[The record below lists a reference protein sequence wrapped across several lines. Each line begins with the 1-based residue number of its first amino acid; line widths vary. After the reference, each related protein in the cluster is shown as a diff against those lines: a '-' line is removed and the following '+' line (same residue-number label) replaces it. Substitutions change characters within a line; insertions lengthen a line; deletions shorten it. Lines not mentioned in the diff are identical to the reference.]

1 MAWHKLLDGAP
12 ERKTGRLN
20 MDFLKNLVPGGG
32 QVPNVH
38 GPLVHG
44 GAVLPREPGSRL
56 LRLRRPGLL
65 AMGQAIEED
74 PEGSDDPVNASSR
87 PLRISKT
94 RLKGNIHQF
103 RKTSFLHHARHG
115 RGHKASA
122 PVSGSVSRHRTPSSV
137 TPIAWEKHNLVAM
150 SSITIDP
157 ELKPGEFVIK
167 SLFAEFAVLA
177 EKKIEMVMAEPL
189 EKPLSRSLQRGEDAQ
204 FDQLISSMSSI
215 AEHCLPSLLRTLF
228 DWYRRQSG
236 TEDESYEY
244 RPRSSTKS
252 KGDEQHRDKDYLLER
267 RDLAIDFIFC
277 LVSVEV
283 LKQIPLHPVP
293 DALVHEV
300 LNLAFK
306 HFKHKEGYCGPNT
319 GNVHIIADLYA
330 EVIGVLTQS
339 KFQAVRK
346 KFITELKELR
356 QKEQSPYVVQSIISL
371 IMGMKFFRVKM
382 YPVEDFEASFQFMQ
396 ECAQYF
402 LEVKDKDIKHALAGL
417 FVEILIP
424 VAAAVKNE
432 VNVPCLKNFVEM
444 LYQTTFDLSSRK
456 KHSLA
461 LYPLVTCL
469 LCVSQKQFF
478 LNNWHIFLQNCL
490 SHLKMPSNN
499 SIRKQIETLQNKDP
513 KMSRVALE
521 SLYRLLWVYIIRI
534 KCESNTVTQS
544 RLLSIVS
551 ALFPKGS
558 RSVVPRD
565 TPLNIFVKIIQ
576 FIAQERLDFAMK
588 EIIYDL
594 LCVGK
599 FHKTFTI
606 NPERMNVG
614 LRAFLVIADS
624 LQQKDGEPPMP
635 TTGIIMP
642 SGNTLR
648 VKKIFL
654 NTTLTDEEA
663 KVIGMSL
670 YYPQVRKALDN
681 ILRHLDKEVG
691 RSMSMTNVQMSNKEP
706 EDMIT
711 GERKPKIDLF
721 RTCVAAIP
729 RLIPDGMSRQDLIE
743 LLAKLTIHMDEE
755 LRGLAFTTLQ
765 ALMVDFPEW
774 REDVLS
780 GFVYFIVREV
790 TDVHPTLLDN
800 SVKMLLQL
808 ISQWRQAAQS
818 SNKSHDAQT
827 SGSSHSLSVER
838 SSLGVLHVVEGLAM
852 VVLCSCRPATRR
864 LAVNVLKEVRALH
877 TALGIGKG
885 DEELAIDVMDRLSAS
900 VLESFIHLTGAD
912 QTNLLYCPSGIDLQS
927 LAEWSSSPISHQFDV
942 VSPSH
947 IWVFAHVTQ
956 GQDPWVISFSS
967 YLRQEN
973 LPRHCPTALNYAWM
987 FAYTRLQ
994 LLSPQVDINSP
1005 INAKKVNSLSS
1016 SDSYIS
1022 LWRNY
1027 LILCCSSASSSPP
1040 MCSSSSTS
1048 GSVRCSPSETLAST
1062 PDSGYSYDSKIVG
1075 TPSPSSLFKH
1085 IVPMMRSENMDITE
1099 SLVLG
1104 LGRTNPVA
1112 FRELIEELNP
1122 IIKEALERR
1131 PENMKRRRR
1140 RDILRVQLV
1149 RIFELL
1155 ADAGVVS
1162 QIASGGLDGESHSL
1176 NSTLLDYV
1184 DLTRQLLE
1192 AENDKDSDTLRDIR
1206 CHFSALVANIIQNV
1220 PVHQRRTIF
1229 PQQSLR
1235 HSLFMLFSHWAG
1247 PFSIMFTPLDRY
1259 SDRNMQINRHQYCA
1273 LKAMSAVLCCGPVAD
1288 NVGLSSDGYLYKWMD
1303 NILDSQD
1310 KKVHQLGCE
1319 AVMLLLELNPDQ
1331 SNLMF
1336 WAVDRCY
1343 TGSRRV
1349 AAGCFRAIAN
1359 VFHNRDYQFDTVVLL
1374 NLILFKAADSSRD
1387 IYEVAMQL
1395 LQILEPKLFRYAH
1408 KLEILQTDGILTPPS
1423 PLPHLYSVSYY
1434 QLSEEL
1440 ARTYPE
1446 LTLPIFSEVS
1456 QRIQTAHP
1464 GGRQVMLHYL
1474 LPWMNNVEL
1483 VDFKPAARRPEDS
1496 SCSGGEDDEDAS
1508 DRDMM
1513 MVNSR
1518 RWLHGE
1524 GWGSARA
1531 TTMVLNNL
1539 MFVTAK
1545 YGDEF
1550 AWSEIENVWTTL
1562 ADSWPKNLK
1571 IILHFLISIS
1581 GVSSEPSLLP
1591 YVKRVVVYLGRDKTM
1606 QLLEE
1611 LMSELELT
1619 DPVSSAV
1626 THMDNPPYYRISSS
1640 YKIPS
1645 VTSGTT
1651 SSSNTMVPGHD
1662 SHHESKVKDSNMED
1676 SYTHLDIYSG
1686 LNTNLNRQHHRL
1698 ESRYSSSSGGSY
1710 EEEKSDSMPL
1720 YANWRLK
1727 VMDHN
1732 RPEPLPFP
1740 PTGGCWSPLVDYLP
1754 ETNAPAV
1761 ALHRCNI
1768 AVILLTDLIVDHGV
1782 KVEWSAYLHLLLHAI
1797 FIGFDHQHPEVYE
1810 HCKRLLLHLLIVHGA
1825 NSSIQGVAKVLLRNR
1840 EFNDPRVLTVK
1851 PVAPEFHFTG
1861 VQELLPDCQ
1870 PSPVTDSG
1878 LSSSSTSSSISLG
1891 VGGSTLSHLSP
1902 SLLSEV
1908 DVTAEKDE
1916 KVKALIEFITSR
1928 KRGPLWNHEDVSP
1941 KNPNIKSAD
1950 QLSMFVRHVVTV
1962 FKHSQPGFQL
1972 ESLLSEVALQTAL
1985 SCASRHYAGRSFQ
1998 IFRALKQPLTPTT
2011 LSNILSRLVETVG
2024 DPGEEAQGFVIELL
2038 LTLESGIDTLADT
2051 VKNYDLLTA
2060 LVQTSSCDHL
2070 LGPKF
2075 AANRKSTGQLNLSSG
2090 GLFHYMHSR
2099 SHSLRASLMSERKVD
2114 RRRSNTLDVGD
2125 RLGGSHGNLARTRSL
2140 SSLGGGGVPGA
2151 DANPPVDPT
2160 NLMATVFWIAASLLE
2175 SDYEFEYLLALRL
2188 LNKLLGQLPLDHAD
2202 SREHLECIQAKL
2214 KWYSFPGL
2222 LQLFLKGFTSVS
2234 TQELTIQLLSKLISV
2249 SRHTLVDP
2257 SQLAGFPLN
2266 ILCLLPHLI
2275 QHFDSPTPF
2284 CKETADKIAKVCAQE
2299 KSATLSNLAHMM
2311 SLYSTH
2317 SYSRDCP
2324 NWINVVCRYLHD
2336 AFAEITLNL
2345 VTYLAELL
2353 EKGLPGMQQSL
2364 LQIIYSLLS
2373 HIDLSAA
2380 PVKQFNLEIMKI
2392 IGKYVQSPHWKEA
2405 QNILKLV
2412 VSRSA
2417 SLVVPDDV
2425 QRSYSTESCGSPE
2438 IAFTRIFNNSSKELP
2453 GKTLDFHFDISETP
2467 IIGHKYGD
2475 QRSAASRNGKPQV
2488 IAVTRSTSSTSSGSN
2503 SNGLVPVSWKRPQ
2516 LSQRRTRE
2524 RLMNVLSLCG
2534 PESGIPKNPSVRL
2547 LSYSKASDKVVFPS
2561 SEDLDS
2567 VDQQTSLIPTVEEVA
2582 REEEVQG
2589 EELGSEQQFG
2599 VFKDFDFLDVELE
2612 DAEGESMDNFNW
2624 GVRRRSLES
2633 MDKGDTPSLQECQY
2647 AGSTPSLNLTN
2658 HEDTDESSEEELNS
2672 DSATDDT
2679 ASNHVDSLQ
2688 QSQESSSSALTEE
2701 AVPALLPCLP
2711 SFPRPDS
2718 PMLEMALSDSTS
2730 SQLPEDAGG
2739 VAAADELSSS
2749 VSEDTGFCSAPP
2761 LPCDP
2766 PKLCELPDVQEP
2778 GDQAQDP
2785 QETPEPQD
2793 DLDPAPPPPPAIDS
2807 PPGSVCEGE
2816 EEPQMVLPLHLPVEA
2831 ENKPDLDPDLEPD
2844 PDPDPD
2850 STCGSVWEEDVTQ
2863 ALRELDERCEEEEA
2877 DYSGMSS
2884 QDEGDGDCFPEIQA
2898 SPPPSPFLSAIL
2910 AAFQPVAYDNE
2921 EDAWRCHVNQMLS
2934 DTDGSSAVY
2943 TFHVFSQLFQSIQ
2956 RKFGAITHA
2965 SVHFLGEKLQR
2976 MGNQFLS
2983 SLEVMT
2989 SHSQCPTVLLDA
3001 ETLVSC
3007 GLLETLKF
3015 SVLELQEHL
3024 DTYNGKREAAEL
3036 WLENCRKTFGDKE
3049 SCQRLNTHTQ
3059 QMESLAELELCRR
3072 LYKLHFQLLLLFQA
3086 YCKLISRVDTIK
3098 REAEVTNMS
3107 DELSALESCLKAAER
3122 GNDGQED
3129 DVCMPDTAQ
3138 TNTETAI
3145 QLLIESLRTR
3155 DFCSALM
3162 QVKVFRSLWPND
3174 IFGNEGDNAV
3184 QTLLHIYFRHQT
3196 LGQTGCLAVVGPS
3209 RDLSQAS
3216 GRLME
3221 LNLQIREALSQAQ
3234 AGQPRDTVISTGM

>member
-1 MAWHKLLDGAP
+1 
-12 ERKTGRLN
+12 
-20 MDFLKNLVPGGG
+20 
-32 QVPNVH
+32 
-38 GPLVHG
+38 
-44 GAVLPREPGSRL
+44 
-56 LRLRRPGLL
+56 
-65 AMGQAIEED
+65 
-74 PEGSDDPVNASSR
+74 
-87 PLRISKT
+87 
-94 RLKGNIHQF
+94 
-103 RKTSFLHHARHG
+103 
-115 RGHKASA
+115 
-122 PVSGSVSRHRTPSSV
+122 
-137 TPIAWEKHNLVAM
+137 M

-177 EKKIEMVMAEPL
+177 EKKIEVVMAEPL

-293 DALVHEV
+293 DALVQEV

-306 HFKHKEGYCGPNT
+306 HFKHKEGYSGPNT
-319 GNVHIIADLYA
+319 GNVHIIADLFA
-330 EVIGVLTQS
+330 EVIGVLAQS

-356 QKEQSPYVVQSIISL
+356 LKEQSPYVVQSIISL

-424 VAAAVKNE
+424 VAAA
-432 VNVPCLKNFVEM
+432 
-444 LYQTTFDLSSRK
+444 
-456 KHSLA
+456 

-490 SHLKMPSNN
+490 SHLK
-499 SIRKQIETLQNKDP
+499 NKDP

-534 KCESNTVTQS
+534 KCESNTTTQS
-544 RLLSIVS
+544 RLLSIVT

-599 FHKTFTI
+599 SHKTFTI
-606 NPERMNVG
+606 NPERMNIG

-635 TTGIIMP
+635 TTGVILP

-765 ALMVDFPEW
+765 ALMVDFPDW

-800 SVKMLLQL
+800 AVKMLLQL
-808 ISQWRQAAQS
+808 IIQWRQSVQS
-818 SNKSHDAQT
+818 SNRSHDSQVP
-827 SGSSHSLSVER
+827 SLPLER
-838 SSLGVLHVVEGLAM
+838 SPLWTVLHVVEGLAL

-864 LAVNVLKEVRALH
+864 LAVNVLKEVRSLH
-877 TALGIGKG
+877 MALGIAKG

-912 QTNLLYCPSGIDLQS
+912 QTNLLYCPSGIDLQT

-956 GQDPWVISFSS
+956 GQDPWVISLSS
-967 YLRQEN
+967 YLRQEH
-973 LPRHCPTALNYAWM
+973 LPKHCPTALSYAWV
-987 FAYTRLQ
+987 FASTRLQ

-1005 INAKKVNSLSS
+1005 INAKKVNSMSSS
-1016 SDSYIS
+1016 SDSYVG

-1027 LILCCSSASSSPP
+1027 LILCCSSATSST
-1040 MCSSSSTS
+1040 SSSSS
-1048 GSVRCSPSETLAST
+1048 SSSSSAPGSVRCSPPETLAST
-1062 PDSGYSYDSKIVG
+1062 PDSGYSYDSKIISI
-1075 TPSPSSLFKH
+1075 PSPSSLFKH
-1085 IVPMMRSENMDITE
+1085 VVPMMRSESMDITE

-1112 FRELIEELNP
+1112 FRELLEELNT

-1155 ADAGVVS
+1155 ADSGVIS
-1162 QIASGGLDGESHSL
+1162 QTASGGLDGESHSL
-1176 NSTLLDYV
+1176 NSTLLEYV

-1206 CHFSALVANIIQNV
+1206 SHFSALVANIIQNV
-1220 PVHQRRTIF
+1220 PVHQRRSIF

-1288 NVGLSSDGYLYKWMD
+1288 NVGLSSDGYLYKWLD

-1310 KKVHQLGCE
+1310 RKVNSRFR
-1319 AVMLLLELNPDQ
+1319 LLNEY
-1331 SNLMF
+1331 
-1336 WAVDRCY
+1336 C
-1343 TGSRRV
+1343 
-1349 AAGCFRAIAN
+1349 
-1359 VFHNRDYQFDTVVLL
+1359 VFVVSCRDYQFDTVVLL

-1408 KLEILQTDGILTPPS
+1408 KLEIQRTDGVLSPAS

-1474 LPWMNNVEL
+1474 LPWMNNIEL
-1483 VDFKPAARRPEDS
+1483 VDFKPSARRQEEPS
-1496 SCSGGEDDEDAS
+1496 STEEEEDAHE
-1508 DRDMM
+1508 REMM

-1518 RWLHGE
+1518 RWLRGE
-1524 GWGSARA
+1524 GWGSPHA
-1531 TTMVLNNL
+1531 TTMILNNL
-1539 MFVTAK
+1539 MFMTAK

-1571 IILHFLISIS
+1571 IILHFLISMS
-1581 GVSSEPSLLP
+1581 GVNSEPSLLP

-1611 LMSELELT
+1611 LMYELELT

-1626 THMDNPPYYRISSS
+1626 THMDNPPYYRITTS

-1651 SSSNTMVPGHD
+1651 SSSNTMVPGPD
-1662 SHHESKVKDSNMED
+1662 GHHESKIKDSNMED
-1676 SYTHLDIYSG
+1676 SIRDFYQNIKKYYRS
-1686 LNTNLNRQHHRL
+1686 QHFEWYCMNMFL
-1698 ESRYSSSSGGSY
+1698 SVG
-1710 EEEKSDSMPL
+1710 DSMPV

-1740 PTGGCWSPLVDYLP
+1740 PTGGCWSPLIDYLP
-1754 ETNAPAV
+1754 ETTTPGV
-1761 ALHRCNI
+1761 SLHRCNI

-1782 KVEWSAYLHLLLHAI
+1782 KVEWSSYLHLLLHAI

-1810 HCKRLLLHLLIVHGA
+1810 HCKRLLLHLLVVQGT
-1825 NSSIQGVAKVLLRNR
+1825 NSSVQSLASVLLRNR
-1840 EFNDPRVLTVK
+1840 ELNEPRVLTVK
-1851 PVAPEFHFTG
+1851 PTLQEFNLTG
-1861 VQELLPDCQ
+1861 VTELMPDYQ
-1870 PSPVTDSG
+1870 PSPMTDSG

-1891 VGGSTLSHLSP
+1891 SSVLPHLPPTLLN
-1902 SLLSEV
+1902 EV
-1908 DVTAEKDE
+1908 DLSAEQDK
-1916 KVKALIEFITSR
+1916 KVKNLIEFISSR

-1950 QLSMFVRHVVTV
+1950 QLSVFLRHVVNV
-1962 FKHSQPGFQL
+1962 FKQTPSGYQL
-1972 ESLLSEVALQTAL
+1972 EQELSEVALQTAL
-1985 SCASRHYAGRSFQ
+1985 SCSSRHYAGRSFQ
-1998 IFRALKQPLTPTT
+1998 IFRALKQPLTAST
-2011 LSNILSRLVETVG
+2011 LSDVLSRLVETVG

-2038 LTLESGIDTLADT
+2038 LTLEAGIDTLAET
-2051 VKNYDLLTA
+2051 MKSYDLLTA
-2060 LVQTSSCDHL
+2060 LSQASHDPLQGT
-2070 LGPKF
+2070 KF
-2075 AANRKSTGQLNLSSG
+2075 ANNRKSTGQLNLGSG
-2090 GLFHYMHSR
+2090 SFLHVHYSHAR
-2099 SHSLRASLMSERKVD
+2099 SNSLRASLMGERLGN
-2114 RRRSNTLDVGD
+2114 RHRSNTLDVAD

-2140 SSLGGGGVPGA
+2140 SSLRE
-2151 DANPPVDPT
+2151 DADPT
-2160 NLMATVFWIAASLLE
+2160 NLMATVFWIATSMLE

-2188 LNKLLGQLPLDHAD
+2188 LNRLLAQMPLEKPD
-2202 SREHLECIQAKL
+2202 SREKLERVQAKL
-2214 KWYSFPGL
+2214 KWYNFPAA
-2222 LQLFLKGFTSVS
+2222 
-2234 TQELTIQLLSKLISV
+2234 TQELTIPLLSKLITV
-2249 SRHTLVDP
+2249 SRHTLIDP

-2266 ILCLLPHLI
+2266 ILCLLPHLV
-2275 QHFDSPTPF
+2275 QHFDNPTGF
-2284 CKETADKIAKVCAQE
+2284 CKETADRIAKVCAEE
-2299 KSATLSNLAHMM
+2299 KSATLANLAHMM

-2317 SYSRDCP
+2317 SYSRDST

-2336 AFAEITLNL
+2336 SFSEITFNL

-2353 EKGLPGMQQSL
+2353 EKGLNSLQQSL

-2392 IGKYVQSPHWKEA
+2392 IGKYVQSPYWKEA

-2417 SLVVPDDV
+2417 SLVVPDEV
-2425 QRSYSTESCGSPE
+2425 QRSYSMESTGSPE

-2475 QRSAASRNGKPQV
+2475 QRSAVGRNGKPQV
-2488 IAVTRSTSSTSSGSN
+2488 IAVTRSTSSTSSSSN

-2524 RLMNVLSLCG
+2524 KLMNVLSLCG
-2534 PESGIPKNPSVRL
+2534 PESGMPKNPSV
-2547 LSYSKASDKVVFPS
+2547 VFS
-2561 SEDLDS
+2561 SNEDLDAG
-2567 VDQQTSLIPTVEEVA
+2567 DQQTSLIPTVEEVT
-2582 REEEVQG
+2582 REEEVQA
-2589 EELGSEQQFG
+2589 EDAGSEQQFG

-2612 DAEGESMDNFNW
+2612 DGEGESMDNFNW
-2624 GVRRRSLES
+2624 GVRRRSLDSIE
-2633 MDKGDTPSLQECQY
+2633 KGDTPSLQDCQY
-2647 AGSTPSLNLTN
+2647 CGSTPGLIQP
-2658 HEDTDESSEEELNS
+2658 EDTDESSEEEVLSASQILTRSNLLNS
-2672 DSATDDT
+2672 DSATDD
-2679 ASNHVDSLQ
+2679 AISNHMDSLQ
-2688 QSQESSSSALTEE
+2688 QSPESSSSVLTEE
-2701 AVPALLPCLP
+2701 ATPTPPL
-2711 SFPRPDS
+2711 PRPDS
-2718 PMLEMALSDSTS
+2718 PTPETAHSDSNS
-2730 SQLPEDAGG
+2730 SQLPEVGSIRSLNKLWSVDSLPGSLFD
-2739 VAAADELSSS
+2739 DEPVL
-2749 VSEDTGFCSAPP
+2749 
-2761 LPCDP
+2761 
-2766 PKLCELPDVQEP
+2766 
-2778 GDQAQDP
+2778 
-2785 QETPEPQD
+2785 
-2793 DLDPAPPPPPAIDS
+2793 PPPVIDS
-2807 PPGSVCEGE
+2807 TLDSMCE
-2816 EEPQMVLPLHLPVEA
+2816 EETVLPLA
-2831 ENKPDLDPDLEPD
+2831 LDSA
-2844 PDPDPD
+2844 PD
-2850 STCGSVWEEDVTQ
+2850 SVCEEDVTL
-2863 ALRELDERCEEEEA
+2863 ALKELDDRCEEEEA
-2877 DYSGMSS
+2877 DFFGMSS
-2884 QDEGDGDCFPEIQA
+2884 QDEGDADSFPELQA

-2910 AAFQPVAYDNE
+2910 AAFQPVAYDDE

-2934 DTDGSSAVY
+2934 DSDGSCAVY
-2943 TFHVFSQLFQSIQ
+2943 TFHVFSRLFQHIQ
-2956 RKFGAITHA
+2956 RKFDSITHA
-2965 SVHFLGEKLQR
+2965 SVRFLSEGLQR

-2989 SHSQCPTVLLDA
+2989 SCSQCPTVLLDA

-3024 DTYNGKREAAEL
+3024 DTYNSKREAAEQ
-3036 WLENCRKTFGDKE
+3036 WLDNCRKTFGDKD
-3049 SCQRLNTHTQ
+3049 SNQRPNTQ
-3059 QMESLAELELCRR
+3059 AQELELCRR

-3107 DELSALESCLKAAER
+3107 EELAILESCLKEAESV
-3122 GNDGQED
+3122 GDGQEGVGEFEVD
-3129 DVCMPDTAQ
+3129 Q
-3138 TNTETAI
+3138 SSTETAI
-3145 QLLIESLRTR
+3145 HSLIESLRAR
-3155 DFCSALM
+3155 DFSTAIA
-3162 QVKVFRSLWPND
+3162 QVKAFRCLWPND
-3174 IFGNEGDNAV
+3174 IFGSERDDAV

-3216 GRLME
+3216 ARLME
-3221 LNLQIREALSQAQ
+3221 LNLQIREALLTDGSPPQSLSSEGTETEVDNP
-3234 AGQPRDTVISTGM
+3234 AGQPPSLTATDRGAR

>member
-1 MAWHKLLDGAP
+1 
-12 ERKTGRLN
+12 
-20 MDFLKNLVPGGG
+20 
-32 QVPNVH
+32 
-38 GPLVHG
+38 
-44 GAVLPREPGSRL
+44 
-56 LRLRRPGLL
+56 
-65 AMGQAIEED
+65 
-74 PEGSDDPVNASSR
+74 
-87 PLRISKT
+87 
-94 RLKGNIHQF
+94 
-103 RKTSFLHHARHG
+103 
-115 RGHKASA
+115 
-122 PVSGSVSRHRTPSSV
+122 
-137 TPIAWEKHNLVAM
+137 M
-150 SSITIDP
+150 SSIIIDP

-177 EKKIEMVMAEPL
+177 EKKIEVVMAEPL
-189 EKPLSRSLQRGEDAQ
+189 EKLLSRSLQRGEDAQ
-204 FDQLISSMSSI
+204 FDQLISSMSSV

-293 DALVHEV
+293 DTLVHEV

-306 HFKHKEGYCGPNT
+306 HFKHKEGCSGPNT
-319 GNVHIIADLYA
+319 VNVHIIADLYA

-469 LCVSQKQFF
+469 LCVSQKLFF
-478 LNNWHIFLQNCL
+478 LNNWHIFLTNCL
-490 SHLKMPSNN
+490 SHLK
-499 SIRKQIETLQNKDP
+499 NKDP

-599 FHKTFTI
+599 SHKTFTI
-606 NPERMNVG
+606 NPERMNIG

-635 TTGIIMP
+635 TTGAIMP

-648 VKKIFL
+648 IKKIFL
-654 NTTLTDEEA
+654 ATTLTDEEA

-670 YYPQVRKALDN
+670 YYPAVRKALDN
-681 ILRHLDKEVG
+681 MLRHLDKEVG

-765 ALMVDFPEW
+765 ALMLDFPEW

-790 TDVHPTLLDN
+790 TDIHPTLLDN
-800 SVKMLLQL
+800 AIKMLLQL
-808 ISQWRQAAQS
+808 ISQWRQAVQT
-818 SNKSHDAQT
+818 SNKQGPG
-827 SGSSHSLSVER
+827 SGPSLPLER
-838 SSLGVLHVVEGLAM
+838 SPLWGVLHVVEGLAL

-877 TALGIGKG
+877 TALGIAKG
-885 DEELAIDVMDRLSAS
+885 DEELAIDVMDRQSAS

-912 QTNLLYCPSGIDLQS
+912 QTNLLYCPSGIDLQT

-956 GQDPWVISFSS
+956 GQDPWVISLSS
-967 YLRQEN
+967 YLRQEH
-973 LPRHCPTALNYAWM
+973 LPKHCPTALNYAWM

-1005 INAKKVNSLSS
+1005 INAKKLNSLSS
-1016 SDSYIS
+1016 SGDSYVG

-1027 LILCCSSASSSPP
+1027 LILCCSSATSSPNS
-1040 MCSSSSTS
+1040 SSSSTS
-1048 GSVRCSPSETLAST
+1048 GSIRCSPPETLAST
-1062 PDSGYSYDSKIVG
+1062 PDSGYSYDSKIIG

-1085 IVPMMRSENMDITE
+1085 VVPMMRSESMDITE

-1104 LGRTNPVA
+1104 LGRTNPLA

-1155 ADAGVVS
+1155 ADAGVIS
-1162 QIASGGLDGESHSL
+1162 QTASGGLDGESHSL
-1176 NSTLLDYV
+1176 NSVLLEYV

-1192 AENDKDSDTLRDIR
+1192 AENDKDSDTLKDIR

-1288 NVGLSSDGYLYKWMD
+1288 NVGLSSDGYLYKWLD

-1310 KKVHQLGCE
+1310 RKVHQLGCE

-1408 KLEILQTDGILTPPS
+1408 KLEIQRTDGILSPPS

-1483 VDFKPAARRPEDS
+1483 VDFKLSPRRHEETPICED
-1496 SCSGGEDDEDAS
+1496 EEDAHE
-1508 DRDMM
+1508 RDM

-1518 RWLHGE
+1518 RWLRGE
-1524 GWGSARA
+1524 GWGSPHA

-1539 MFVTAK
+1539 MFMTAK

-1571 IILHFLISIS
+1571 IILHFLISMS
-1581 GVSSEPSLLP
+1581 GVNSEPSFLP

-1611 LMSELELT
+1611 LMCELDLT

-1626 THMDNPPYYRISSS
+1626 THMDNPPYYRITSS

-1645 VTSGTT
+1645 VTSAGTT
-1651 SSSNTMVPGHD
+1651 SSSNTMVPGPDAHHD
-1662 SHHESKVKDSNMED
+1662 SSKNKDPNMDD
-1676 SYTHLDIYSG
+1676 SSTHLDIYSG
-1686 LNTNLNRQHHRL
+1686 LNSNLNRQHHRL

-1710 EEEKSDSMPL
+1710 EEEKGDSMPL

-1754 ETNAPAV
+1754 ETNTPGV
-1761 ALHRCNI
+1761 PIHRCNI

-1782 KVEWSAYLHLLLHAI
+1782 KVEWSAYLHLLLHSI

-1810 HCKRLLLHLLIVHGA
+1810 HCKRLLLHLLVV
-1825 NSSIQGVAKVLLRNR
+1825 QGTNGSVQSLASVLLRNR
-1840 EFNDPRVLTVK
+1840 EFNDPKVLTVK
-1851 PVAPEFHFTG
+1851 PPPHDFNLTG
-1861 VQELLPDCQ
+1861 MCDVVPDYQ
-1870 PSPVTDSG
+1870 PSPMTDSG

-1891 VGGSTLSHLSP
+1891 TGGTPLPHLTPTLIN
-1902 SLLSEV
+1902 EV
-1908 DVTAEKDE
+1908 DVIAEQDE
-1916 KVKALIEFITSR
+1916 KVKALIEFVTSR

-1950 QLSMFVRHVVTV
+1950 QLCVFLRHVVTV
-1962 FKHSQPGFQL
+1962 FKQSQSGFQL
-1972 ESLLSEVALQTAL
+1972 EQLLSEVALQTAL
-1985 SCASRHYAGRSFQ
+1985 SCSSRHYAGRSFQ
-1998 IFRALKQPLTPTT
+1998 IFRALKQPLTAAT
-2011 LSNILSRLVETVG
+2011 LSDVLSRLVETVG

-2060 LVQTSSCDHL
+2060 LAKASAHEHL
-2070 LGPKF
+2070 GAKF

-2090 GLFHYMHSR
+2090 GLFHHSHYPHGHAR
-2099 SHSLRASLMSERKVD
+2099 SNSLRASLMGERKGD
-2114 RRRSNTLDVGD
+2114 RRRSNTLDIAD
-2125 RLGGSHGNLARTRSL
+2125 RLGGSHGNLARTQSL
-2140 SSLGGGGVPGA
+2140 SSLREGGGGGPGGEA
-2151 DANPPVDPT
+2151 IPPVDPT

-2188 LNKLLGQLPLDHAD
+2188 LNKLLGQLPLENAD
-2202 SREHLECIQAKL
+2202 SRERLETVQAKL

-2222 LQLFLKGFTSVS
+2222 LQLFLKGFTSAS
-2234 TQELTIQLLSKLISV
+2234 TQELTIHLLNKLISV

-2257 SQLAGFPLN
+2257 SQVAGKRAGFPLN

-2284 CKETADKIAKVCAQE
+2284 CKETADKIAKVCAEE

-2317 SYSRDCP
+2317 SYSRDCT

-2336 AFAEITLNL
+2336 AFAEITFNL

-2353 EKGLPGMQQSL
+2353 EKGLPSMQQSL

-2392 IGKYVQSPHWKEA
+2392 ISKYVQSPYWKEA

-2417 SLVVPDDV
+2417 SLVVPDEV
-2425 QRSYSTESCGSPE
+2425 QRSYSTESSGSPE

-2475 QRSAASRNGKPQV
+2475 QRTAAGRNGKPQV

-2524 RLMNVLSLCG
+2524 KLMNVLSLCG
-2534 PESGIPKNPSVRL
+2534 PESGIPKNPSVRHL
-2547 LSYSKASDKVVFPS
+2547 ACQTVVFS
-2561 SEDLDS
+2561 SNEDLDS
-2567 VDQQTSLIPTVEEVA
+2567 GDQQTSLIPTVEEVV
-2582 REEEVQG
+2582 REEDLQG
-2589 EELGSEQQFG
+2589 EDAGSEQQFG

-2612 DAEGESMDNFNW
+2612 DAEEFQGESMDNFNW
-2624 GVRRRSLES
+2624 GVRRRSLDS
-2633 MDKGDTPSLQECQY
+2633 MDKGEGDGDTPSLQECQY
-2647 AGSTPSLNLTN
+2647 TGSTPSLNLTN
-2658 HEDTDESSEEELNS
+2658 QEDTDESSEEEVLSASQILTRSGLINC
-2672 DSATDDT
+2672 DSAMDDAT
-2679 ASNHVDSLQ
+2679 SNHVDSLQ
-2688 QSQESSSSALTEE
+2688 QSQESSSSALSEE
-2701 AVPALLPCLP
+2701 TTALLPHLN
-2711 SFPRPDS
+2711 S
-2718 PMLEMALSDSTS
+2718 PALEMACSDSI
-2730 SQLPEDAGG
+2730 QLPED
-2739 VAAADELSSS
+2739 VVSMTAADELSSS
-2749 VSEDTGFCSAPP
+2749 VSTDTGFGSSAPA
-2761 LPCDP
+2761 LPPDP
-2766 PKLCELPDVQEP
+2766 PERFDLTDS
-2778 GDQAQDP
+2778 QDP
-2785 QETPEPQD
+2785 HD
-2793 DLDPAPPPPPAIDS
+2793 NLDPAPPRLPAIDTPPGSLCEDGDS
-2807 PPGSVCEGE
+2807 PTTLPLLPPIPDSPCGSVCE
-2816 EEPQMVLPLHLPVEA
+2816 
-2831 ENKPDLDPDLEPD
+2831 
-2844 PDPDPD
+2844 
-2850 STCGSVWEEDVTQ
+2850 EDVTL
-2863 ALRELDERCEEEEA
+2863 ALKELDERCEEEEA
-2877 DYSGMSS
+2877 DFSDMSS
-2884 QDEGDGDCFPEIQA
+2884 QDEGDQDGFPEVQA

-2910 AAFQPVAYDNE
+2910 AAFQPVAYDDE
-2921 EDAWRCHVNQMLS
+2921 EDAWRVHVNQMLS

-2943 TFHVFSQLFQSIQ
+2943 TFHVFSRLFKSMQ
-2956 RKFGAITHA
+2956 RKFGAITHS
-2965 SVHFLGEKLQR
+2965 SVRFLGERLQR

-2989 SHSQCPTVLLDA
+2989 SRSQCPTVLLDA

-3024 DTYNGKREAAEL
+3024 DTYNGKREAAEE
-3036 WLENCRKTFGDKE
+3036 WLENCRKTFGDKDGN
-3049 SCQRLNTHTQ
+3049 QRPNTQAQ
-3059 QMESLAELELCRR
+3059 QMEKLAELELCRR

-3107 DELSALESCLKAAER
+3107 EELAVLESCLKQAESR
-3122 GNDGQED
+3122 VDGQED
-3129 DVCMPDTAQ
+3129 VGVSDASQ
-3138 TNTETAI
+3138 TSTETAI
-3145 QLLIESLRTR
+3145 QSLIETLRAR
-3155 DFCSALM
+3155 DFGSALT
-3162 QVKVFRSLWPND
+3162 QVKTFRSLWPND
-3174 IFGNEGDNAV
+3174 IFGNESDDAV
-3184 QTLLHIYFRHQT
+3184 QTLLHIYFRQQT

-3209 RDLSQAS
+3209 RDLSQAN

-3234 AGQPRDTVISTGM
+3234 ASQTTVVSTGL

>member
-1 MAWHKLLDGAP
+1 MHQSKRP
-12 ERKTGRLN
+12 KVSST
-20 MDFLKNLVPGGG
+20 MDFLKSLVPAVISGEGSAE
-32 QVPNVH
+32 
-38 GPLVHG
+38 HG
-44 GAVLPREPGSRL
+44 GTEPREPGPRL
-56 LRLRRPGLL
+56 LRVKRLGLL
-65 AMGQAIEED
+65 TMGQTIEED
-74 PEGSDDPVNASSR
+74 LVDPVTKQDAGISSSR
-87 PLRISKT
+87 HARSNHT
-94 RLKGNIHQF
+94 RLKGKIHHI
-103 RKTSFLHHARHG
+103 KKVSFLNHAGDG
-115 RGHKASA
+115 RGHNASA
-122 PVSGSVSRHRTPSSV
+122 PVSSSVSRRRAPSSV
-137 TPIAWEKHNLVAM
+137 TPLSWEKHNIAAM

-189 EKPLSRSLQRGEDAQ
+189 EKPLSRSLQRGEDSQ

-293 DALVHEV
+293 DVLVHEV

-356 QKEQSPYVVQSIISL
+356 QKEQSPHVVQSIISL

-424 VAAAVKNE
+424 VAAVKNE
-432 VNVPCLKNFVEM
+432 VNVPCLKTFVEM

-490 SHLKMPSNN
+490 SHLK
-499 SIRKQIETLQNKDP
+499 NKDP

-599 FHKTFTI
+599 SHKTFTI
-606 NPERMNVG
+606 NPERMNIG

-800 SVKMLLQL
+800 AVKMLLQL
-808 ISQWRQAAQS
+808 IIQWKQAVQS
-818 SNKSHDAQT
+818 SNKSHDSQSSS
-827 SGSSHSLSVER
+827 SGRSLSLEHNLP
-838 SSLGVLHVVEGLAM
+838 LGVVHVVEGLAL

-877 TALGIGKG
+877 TALSISKG

-912 QTNLLYCPSGIDLQS
+912 QTNLLYCPSGIDLQT

-956 GQDPWVISFSS
+956 GQDPWVISLSS

-973 LPRHCPTALNYAWM
+973 LPKHCPTTINYAWM

-1005 INAKKVNSLSS
+1005 INAKKVNSLNS
-1016 SDSYIS
+1016 SDSYIG

-1027 LILCCSSASSSPP
+1027 LILCCSSASPSPS
-1040 MCSSSSTS
+1040 MSSSSSTS
-1048 GSVRCSPSETLAST
+1048 GSVRCSPPETLAST

-1085 IVPMMRSENMDITE
+1085 IVPMMRSESMDITE

-1104 LGRTNPVA
+1104 LGRTNPMV
-1112 FRELIEELNP
+1112 FRELMEELNS

-1155 ADAGVVS
+1155 ADAGVIS
-1162 QIASGGLDGESHSL
+1162 QVASGGLDSESHSL
-1176 NSTLLDYV
+1176 NSTLLEYV

-1192 AENDKDSDTLRDIR
+1192 AENDKDSDTLKDIR

-1220 PVHQRRTIF
+1220 PVNQRRTIF

-1259 SDRNMQINRHQYCA
+1259 SDRNIQINRHQYCA

-1288 NVGLSSDGYLYKWMD
+1288 NVGLSSDGYLYKWLD

-1374 NLILFKAADSSRD
+1374 NLILFKAADSSRE
-1387 IYEVAMQL
+1387 IYELSMQL

-1408 KLEILQTDGILTPPS
+1408 KLEIQRTDGILTPPS

-1483 VDFKPAARRPEDS
+1483 VDFKPTPRRPEDC
-1496 SCSGGEDDEDAS
+1496 CSGEDDEDVK
-1508 DRDMM
+1508 DREIM

-1518 RWLHGE
+1518 RWLRGE
-1524 GWGSARA
+1524 GWGSPRA

-1539 MFVTAK
+1539 MFMTAK

-1550 AWSEIENVWTTL
+1550 ALSEIENVWTTL

-1571 IILHFLISIS
+1571 IILHFLISMS
-1581 GVSSEPSLLP
+1581 GVSSDPSLLP
-1591 YVKRVVVYLGRDKTM
+1591 YVKRVVVFLGRDKTM

-1611 LMSELELT
+1611 LMCELELT

-1651 SSSNTMVPGHD
+1651 SSSNTMVPGNDAHHD
-1662 SHHESKVKDSNMED
+1662 SKMKDSNMDD
-1676 SYTHLDIYSG
+1676 SCTHLDIYSG
-1686 LNTNLNRQHHRL
+1686 LNSNLNRHHHRL

-1710 EEEKSDSMPL
+1710 EDEKSDSMPL

-1732 RPEPLPFP
+1732 QPEPLPFP

-1754 ETNAPAV
+1754 ETNTPAV
-1761 ALHRCNI
+1761 PLHRCNI

-1782 KVEWSAYLHLLLHAI
+1782 KVEWSAYLQLLLHAV
-1797 FIGFDHQHPEVYE
+1797 FLGLDHQHPEVYE
-1810 HCKRLLLHLLIVHGA
+1810 HCKRLLLHLLIVQGA
-1825 NSSIQGVAKVLLRNR
+1825 NSSVQSVAMVLLRNR
-1840 EFNDPRVLTVK
+1840 DYNDPRVLTVK
-1851 PVAPEFHFTG
+1851 PVAQEFNLTG
-1861 VQELLPDCQ
+1861 IQELLPDCQ
-1870 PSPVTDSG
+1870 PSPMTDSG

-1891 VGGSTLSHLSP
+1891 AGASAVSHLSP
-1902 SLLSEV
+1902 TLLSEV
-1908 DVTAEKDE
+1908 DVTVEHDE
-1916 KVKALIEFITSR
+1916 KAKALIEFITSR

-1941 KNPNIKSAD
+1941 KNSNIKSAE
-1950 QLSMFVRHVVTV
+1950 QLSAFVRHVVTV
-1962 FKHSQPGFQL
+1962 FKHSQTGFQL
-1972 ESLLSEVALQTAL
+1972 DSLLSEVALRSAL
-1985 SCASRHYAGRSFQ
+1985 SCSSRHYAGRSFQ
-1998 IFRALKQPLTPTT
+1998 IFRALKQPLTPAT
-2011 LSNILSRLVETVG
+2011 LSDILSRLVETVG

-2060 LVQTSSCDHL
+2060 LAQTSTHDHL
-2070 LGPKF
+2070 LGAKF
-2075 AANRKSTGQLNLSSG
+2075 AANRKSTGQLNMNSSG
-2090 GLFHYMHSR
+2090 LLHYVHTR
-2099 SHSLRASLMSERKVD
+2099 SNSLRASLMMGERKAD
-2114 RRRSNTLDVGD
+2114 RRRSNTLDIAD
-2125 RLGGSHGNLARTRSL
+2125 RLGGSYANLARTRSL
-2140 SSLGGGGVPGA
+2140 SSLSRGGPGSPGG
-2151 DANPPVDPT
+2151 DSMPPVDPS
-2160 NLMATVFWIAASLLE
+2160 NLMATVFWIAVSLLE

-2188 LNKLLGQLPLDHAD
+2188 LNKLLSQLPLDRAD
-2202 SREHLECIQAKL
+2202 SRERLETVQNKL
-2214 KWYSFPGL
+2214 KWYNFPGL
-2222 LQLFLKGFTSVS
+2222 LQLFLKGFTSAA
-2234 TQELTIQLLSKLISV
+2234 TQELTIHLLSKLISV
-2249 SRHTLVDP
+2249 SRQTLVDP
-2257 SQLAGFPLN
+2257 SQVAGFPLN

-2275 QHFDSPTPF
+2275 QHFDNPTPF
-2284 CKETADKIAKVCAQE
+2284 CKETADKIAKVCADE

-2317 SYSRDCP
+2317 SYSRDYT

-2336 AFAEITLNL
+2336 AFAEKTLNL

-2353 EKGLPGMQQSL
+2353 EKGLPSMQQSL

-2417 SLVVPDDV
+2417 SLVVPEDV
-2425 QRSYSTESCGSPE
+2425 QRSYSSESCSSPE

-2475 QRSAASRNGKPQV
+2475 QRTAAGRNGKPQV

-2503 SNGLVPVSWKRPQ
+2503 SNGLVQVSWKRPQ

-2534 PESGIPKNPSVRL
+2534 PESGIPKNPSV
-2547 LSYSKASDKVVFPS
+2547 VFS
-2561 SEDLDS
+2561 SNEDLDS
-2567 VDQQTSLIPTVEEVA
+2567 EEL
-2582 REEEVQG
+2582 QG
-2589 EELGSEQQFG
+2589 EDTGSEQQFG

-2647 AGSTPSLNLTN
+2647 TGSTPSLNLTN
-2658 HEDTDESSEEELNS
+2658 HEDTDESSEEEVL
-2672 DSATDDT
+2672 SASQILTR
-2679 ASNHVDSLQ
+2679 SGLVSLT
-2688 QSQESSSSALTEE
+2688 LIR
-2701 AVPALLPCLP
+2701 VPHPTQPPC
-2711 SFPRPDS
+2711 S
-2718 PMLEMALSDSTS
+2718 PHN
-2730 SQLPEDAGG
+2730 
-2739 VAAADELSSS
+2739 
-2749 VSEDTGFCSAPP
+2749 
-2761 LPCDP
+2761 
-2766 PKLCELPDVQEP
+2766 
-2778 GDQAQDP
+2778 P
-2785 QETPEPQD
+2785 QE
-2793 DLDPAPPPPPAIDS
+2793 DLDPAPPPPPAIDT
-2807 PPGSVCEGE
+2807 PPGLLCEDE
-2816 EEPQMVLPLHLPVEA
+2816 SQTVLPLCLASETKQDA
-2831 ENKPDLDPDLEPD
+2831 
-2844 PDPDPD
+2844 DPDPD

-2863 ALRELDERCEEEEA
+2863 ALKELDERCEEEEA
-2877 DYSGMSS
+2877 DFSGMSS
-2884 QDEGDGDCFPEIQA
+2884 QDEGDADGFPEIQA

-2910 AAFQPVAYDNE
+2910 AAFQPVAYDND

-2943 TFHVFSQLFQSIQ
+2943 TFHVFSRLFQSIQ
-2956 RKFGAITHA
+2956 RKFGSITHA
-2965 SVHFLGEKLQR
+2965 SVRFLGERLQR

-2989 SHSQCPTVLLDA
+2989 SRSQCPTVLLDA

-3024 DTYNGKREAAEL
+3024 DTYNAKREAAE
-3036 WLENCRKTFGDKE
+3036 R
-3049 SCQRLNTHTQ
+3049 
-3059 QMESLAELELCRR
+3059 ELELCRR

-3107 DELSALESCLKAAER
+3107 DELTILESCLKEAET

-3129 DVCMPDTAQ
+3129 VCMSDNAQ

-3145 QLLIESLRTR
+3145 QSLIETLRAR
-3155 DFCSALM
+3155 DFSSALT
-3162 QVKVFRSLWPND
+3162 QVKIFRSLWPND
-3174 IFGNEGDNAV
+3174 IFGNETDDAV

-3216 GRLME
+3216 SRLME

-3234 AGQPRDTVISTGM
+3234 TCQTHTDIVSTGL

>member
-1 MAWHKLLDGAP
+1 M
-12 ERKTGRLN
+12 
-20 MDFLKNLVPGGG
+20 
-32 QVPNVH
+32 
-38 GPLVHG
+38 
-44 GAVLPREPGSRL
+44 
-56 LRLRRPGLL
+56 
-65 AMGQAIEED
+65 
-74 PEGSDDPVNASSR
+74 
-87 PLRISKT
+87 
-94 RLKGNIHQF
+94 
-103 RKTSFLHHARHG
+103 
-115 RGHKASA
+115 
-122 PVSGSVSRHRTPSSV
+122 
-137 TPIAWEKHNLVAM
+137 
-150 SSITIDP
+150 
-157 ELKPGEFVIK
+157 
-167 SLFAEFAVLA
+167 
-177 EKKIEMVMAEPL
+177 
-189 EKPLSRSLQRGEDAQ
+189 
-204 FDQLISSMSSI
+204 
-215 AEHCLPSLLRTLF
+215 
-228 DWYRRQSG
+228 
-236 TEDESYEY
+236 
-244 RPRSSTKS
+244 
-252 KGDEQHRDKDYLLER
+252 
-267 RDLAIDFIFC
+267 FC
-277 LVSVEV
+277 LVLVEV

-293 DALVHEV
+293 DALLHEV

-306 HFKHKEGYCGPNT
+306 HFKHKEGYSGPNT

-346 KFITELKELR
+346 KFMTELKELR
-356 QKEQSPYVVQSIISL
+356 QKEQSPHVVQSIISL

-424 VAAAVKNE
+424 VAALTATTPALTREGEDEHTLSSEACAVSRPMFFTLQTHHAATQELQRRKTTQLSSSLQAS
-432 VNVPCLKNFVEM
+432 PQAPG
-444 LYQTTFDLSSRK
+444 QTTG
-456 KHSLA
+456 
-461 LYPLVTCL
+461 
-469 LCVSQKQFF
+469 
-478 LNNWHIFLQNCL
+478 
-490 SHLKMPSNN
+490 
-499 SIRKQIETLQNKDP
+499 
-513 KMSRVALE
+513 VAGAR
-521 SLYRLLWVYIIRI
+521 RLL
-534 KCESNTVTQS
+534 N
-544 RLLSIVS
+544 IVS

-599 FHKTFTI
+599 SHKTFTI
-606 NPERMNVG
+606 NPERMNIG
-614 LRAFLVIADS
+614 LRAFLVVADS

-635 TTGIIMP
+635 TTGVVMP

-654 NTTLTDEEA
+654 ATTLTDEEA

-670 YYPQVRKALDN
+670 YYPLVRKALDN

-729 RLIPDGMSRQDLIE
+729 RLIPDGMSRADLIE
-743 LLAKLTIHMDEE
+743 LLTKLTIHMDEE

-800 SVKMLLQL
+800 AVKMLVQL
-808 ISQWRQAAQS
+808 ISQWKQAVQS
-818 SNKSHDAQT
+818 NNKGQDSQRGVPN
-827 SGSSHSLSVER
+827 GSSHSLPLER
-838 SSLGVLHVVEGLAM
+838 SPYSSVFHVVEGFAL

-864 LAVNVLKEVRALH
+864 LAVNVLREVRALY
-877 TALGIGKG
+877 TALSISKG
-885 DEELAIDVMDRLSAS
+885 DEELAIDVMDRLSSS

-912 QTNLLYCPSGIDLQS
+912 QTNLLYCPSGIDLQT

-947 IWVFAHVTQ
+947 IWIFAHVTQ
-956 GQDPWVISFSS
+956 GQDPWVITLSSF
-967 YLRQEN
+967 LKQEN
-973 LPRHCPTALNYAWM
+973 LPKHCPTALNYAWM

-1005 INAKKVNSLSS
+1005 INAKKVNTTTS
-1016 SDSYIS
+1016 SDSYIG

-1027 LILCCSSASSSPP
+1027 LILCCSAAPSPPSSP
-1040 MCSSSSTS
+1040 SS
-1048 GSVRCSPSETLAST
+1048 GSVRCSPPETLAST
-1062 PDSGYSYDSKIVG
+1062 PDSGYCIDSKMIIG
-1075 TPSPSSLFKH
+1075 IPSPSSLFKH
-1085 IVPMMRSENMDITE
+1085 IVPMMRSESMDITE

-1155 ADAGVVS
+1155 ADAGVIS
-1162 QIASGGLDGESHSL
+1162 QTASGGLDSETHCL
-1176 NSTLLDYV
+1176 NNTLLEYV

-1192 AENDKDSDTLRDIR
+1192 AENDKDSDTLKDIR

-1288 NVGLSSDGYLYKWMD
+1288 NVGLSSDGYLYKWLD

-1310 KKVHQLGCE
+1310 RKVHQLGCE

-1331 SNLMF
+1331 SNLMY

-1349 AAGCFRAIAN
+1349 AAGCFKAIAN
-1359 VFHNRDYQFDTVVLL
+1359 VFHNRDYQFDTVILL

-1387 IYEVAMQL
+1387 IYEIAMQL

-1408 KLEILQTDGILTPPS
+1408 KLEIHRTDGILSHPS

-1464 GGRQVMLHYL
+1464 AGRQVMLHYL
-1474 LPWMNNVEL
+1474 LPWMNNIEL
-1483 VDFKPAARRPEDS
+1483 VDFKPSARRQEEEEEEEEDR
-1496 SCSGGEDDEDAS
+1496 E
-1508 DRDMM
+1508 M

-1518 RWLHGE
+1518 RWLRGE
-1524 GWGSARA
+1524 GWGSPHA

-1539 MFVTAK
+1539 MFMTAK

-1571 IILHFLISIS
+1571 IILHFLISMS
-1581 GVSSEPSLLP
+1581 GVNSEPSLLP
-1591 YVKRVVVYLGRDKTM
+1591 YVKKVVVYLGRDKTM

-1611 LMSELELT
+1611 LVSELELT

-1626 THMDNPPYYRISSS
+1626 THMDNPPYYRITSS

-1651 SSSNTMVPGHD
+1651 SSSNTMVAGNDGHHD
-1662 SHHESKVKDSNMED
+1662 TKLTKDNNLEEN
-1676 SYTHLDIYSG
+1676 YIHLDIYSG
-1686 LNTNLNRQHHRL
+1686 LNSNLNKQHHRL

-1727 VMDHN
+1727 VMERNH
-1732 RPEPLPFP
+1732 PEPLPFP

-1754 ETNAPAV
+1754 ETTTPGV
-1761 ALHRCNI
+1761 PLHRCNI
-1768 AVILLTDLIVDHGV
+1768 AVILLTDLIVDHSV
-1782 KVEWSAYLHLLLHAI
+1782 KVEWGGYLHLLLHAI

-1810 HCKRLLLHLLIVHGA
+1810 HCKRLLMHLLIVQGG
-1825 NSSIQGVAKVLLRNR
+1825 NSNVQSLASVLLRNR
-1840 EFNDPRVLTVK
+1840 EFSEPRVLTVK
-1851 PVAPEFHFTG
+1851 QTPHVEYNFTG
-1861 VQELLPDCQ
+1861 VNDFVPDYQ
-1870 PSPVTDSG
+1870 PSPMTDSG

-1891 VGGSTLSHLSP
+1891 TTSTAIPHLTATI
-1902 SLLSEV
+1902 LNEV
-1908 DVTAEKDE
+1908 DISADQDE

-1941 KNPNIKSAD
+1941 KNPSIKSAE
-1950 QLSMFVRHVVTV
+1950 QLTVFLKHVVAV
-1962 FKHSQPGFQL
+1962 FKQAQSGFQL
-1972 ESLLSEVALQTAL
+1972 EQLLSEVSLQTAL
-1985 SCASRHYAGRSFQ
+1985 SCSSRHYAGRSFQ
-1998 IFRALKQPLTPTT
+1998 IFRALKQPLTAST
-2011 LSNILSRLVETVG
+2011 LSDILSRLVETVG
-2024 DPGEEAQGFVIELL
+2024 DAGEEAQGFVIELL
-2038 LTLESGIDTLADT
+2038 LTLESGIDTLAET
-2051 VKNYDLLTA
+2051 MKNYDLLSA
-2060 LVQTSSCDHL
+2060 LSQASYHDPL
-2070 LGPKF
+2070 LGTKF
-2075 AANRKSTGQLNLSSG
+2075 APNRKSTGQLNLSTSPMSSSN
-2090 GLFHYMHSR
+2090 FHTHYNHTR
-2099 SHSLRASLMSERKVD
+2099 SNSLRASLIRDRKSD
-2114 RRRSNTLDVGD
+2114 RRRSNTLDLIDG
-2125 RLGGSHGNLARTRSL
+2125 RMNHGSLARTRSL
-2140 SSLGGGGVPGA
+2140 SSLREGGVSDVQPTI
-2151 DANPPVDPT
+2151 DPS
-2160 NLMATVFWIAASLLE
+2160 NLMATIFWIAASLLE

-2188 LNKLLGQLPLDHAD
+2188 LNKLLSQLPLDRSE
-2202 SREHLECIQAKL
+2202 SREKIEKVQSKL
-2214 KWYSFPGL
+2214 KWYNFPGL
-2222 LQLFLKGFTSVS
+2222 QQLFLKGFTSAS
-2234 TQELTIQLLSKLISV
+2234 TQELTIHLLSKLITL

-2257 SQLAGFPLN
+2257 SQVAGFPLN

-2275 QHFDSPTPF
+2275 QHFDNPTQF
-2284 CKETADKIAKVCAQE
+2284 CKETADKIAKVCAEE

-2317 SYSRDCP
+2317 SYSRDCS

-2336 AFAEITLNL
+2336 SFSEITFSL

-2353 EKGLPGMQQSL
+2353 EKGLSSMQQSL
-2364 LQIIYSLLS
+2364 LQIIHSLLS

-2380 PVKQFNLEIMKI
+2380 PVKPFNLEIMKI
-2392 IGKYVQSPHWKEA
+2392 IGKYLQ
-2405 QNILKLV
+2405 
-2412 VSRSA
+2412 
-2417 SLVVPDDV
+2417 
-2425 QRSYSTESCGSPE
+2425 
-2438 IAFTRIFNNSSKELP
+2438 
-2453 GKTLDFHFDISETP
+2453 TP

-2475 QRSAASRNGKPQV
+2475 QHTAAGRNGKPKV

-2524 RLMNVLSLCG
+2524 KLMNVLSLCG
-2534 PESGIPKNPSVRL
+2534 PESGLPKNPSV
-2547 LSYSKASDKVVFPS
+2547 VFS
-2561 SEDLDS
+2561 SNEDLDAG
-2567 VDQQTSLIPTVEEVA
+2567 DQQTTSLISTTEEAIQEEGTGVEDTS
-2582 REEEVQG
+2582 
-2589 EELGSEQQFG
+2589 SEQQFG

-2624 GVRRRSLES
+2624 GVRRRSLDS
-2633 MDKGDTPSLQECQY
+2633 IDKGDTPSLQECQY
-2647 AGSTPSLNLTN
+2647 SGSTPSLNLTN
-2658 HEDTDESSEEELNS
+2658 QEDTDESSEEEVLTASQILSRSQILNS
-2672 DSATDDT
+2672 DSATDDA
-2679 ASNHVDSLQ
+2679 ASNHVDSLL
-2688 QSQESSSSALTEE
+2688 QSQESSSSAVTEE
-2701 AVPALLPCLP
+2701 AAE
-2711 SFPRPDS
+2711 PRAESPNLELAVPDS
-2718 PMLEMALSDSTS
+2718 TNG
-2730 SQLPEDAGG
+2730 QLPEDAS
-2739 VAAADELSSS
+2739 AASVEEQAST
-2749 VSEDTGFCSAPP
+2749 VSEDTESYSVPP
-2761 LPCDP
+2761 MPQESQDP
-2766 PKLCELPDVQEP
+2766 PDTQES
-2778 GDQAQDP
+2778 QDSS
-2785 QETPEPQD
+2785 EP
-2793 DLDPAPPPPPAIDS
+2793 PAPDS
-2807 PPGSVCEGE
+2807 PPGSIC
-2816 EEPQMVLPLHLPVEA
+2816 
-2831 ENKPDLDPDLEPD
+2831 
-2844 PDPDPD
+2844 
-2850 STCGSVWEEDVTQ
+2850 EEDVTL
-2863 ALRELDERCEEEEA
+2863 ALKELDERCEEEEA
-2877 DYSGMSS
+2877 DFSGLSSPPGSICEEDVTLALKELDERCEEEEADFSGFSS
-2884 QDEGDGDCFPEIQA
+2884 QDEGDQEGFPEVQT

-2910 AAFQPVAYDNE
+2910 AAFQPVSYDNE

-2934 DTDGSSAVY
+2934 DTDGSCVVN
-2943 TFHVFSQLFQSIQ
+2943 TFHVFSRLFQNIQ
-2956 RKFGAITHA
+2956 RQFGVITNDSA
-2965 SVHFLGEKLQR
+2965 SFLGESLHRIGSKFR
-2976 MGNQFLS
+2976 S
-2983 SLEVMT
+2983 SLEVMMT
-2989 SHSQCPTVLLDA
+2989 SSECPTVFVDA

-3024 DTYNGKREAAEL
+3024 DTYNVKREAAEQ
-3036 WLENCRKTFGDKE
+3036 WLGNCKITFGEKDGTH
-3049 SCQRLNTHTQ
+3049 RPNTEAQ
-3059 QMESLAELELCRR
+3059 ELELCRR

-3086 YCKLISRVDTIK
+3086 YCKLISHVDTVK
-3098 REAEVTNMS
+3098 REAEVINMS
-3107 DELSALESCLKAAER
+3107 EELAQLESSLKEAEATADRSDEEIAIPEAA
-3122 GNDGQED
+3122 Q
-3129 DVCMPDTAQ
+3129 ASS
-3138 TNTETAI
+3138 ETAI
-3145 QLLIESLRTR
+3145 HSLIETLRNKE
-3155 DFCSALM
+3155 FVAALA
-3162 QVKVFRSLWPND
+3162 QVKTFR
-3174 IFGNEGDNAV
+3174 
-3184 QTLLHIYFRHQT
+3184 
-3196 LGQTGCLAVVGPS
+3196 
-3209 RDLSQAS
+3209 
-3216 GRLME
+3216 
-3221 LNLQIREALSQAQ
+3221 
-3234 AGQPRDTVISTGM
+3234 

>member
-1 MAWHKLLDGAP
+1 
-12 ERKTGRLN
+12 
-20 MDFLKNLVPGGG
+20 
-32 QVPNVH
+32 
-38 GPLVHG
+38 
-44 GAVLPREPGSRL
+44 
-56 LRLRRPGLL
+56 
-65 AMGQAIEED
+65 
-74 PEGSDDPVNASSR
+74 
-87 PLRISKT
+87 
-94 RLKGNIHQF
+94 
-103 RKTSFLHHARHG
+103 
-115 RGHKASA
+115 
-122 PVSGSVSRHRTPSSV
+122 
-137 TPIAWEKHNLVAM
+137 M

-293 DALVHEV
+293 DILVHEV

-424 VAAAVKNE
+424 VAAA
-432 VNVPCLKNFVEM
+432 
-444 LYQTTFDLSSRK
+444 
-456 KHSLA
+456 

-490 SHLKMPSNN
+490 SHLK
-499 SIRKQIETLQNKDP
+499 NKDP

-599 FHKTFTI
+599 SHKTFAI
-606 NPERMNVG
+606 NPERMNIG

-691 RSMSMTNVQMSNKEP
+691 RSMSMTSVQMSNKEP

-800 SVKMLLQL
+800 AVKMLLQL
-808 ISQWRQAAQS
+808 ISQWRQAVQS
-818 SNKSHDAQT
+818 SNKSHDVQ
-827 SGSSHSLSVER
+827 GSSSGHSLSLDR
-838 SSLGVLHVVEGLAM
+838 TPPLGVLHVVEGLAL

-912 QTNLLYCPSGIDLQS
+912 QTNLLYCPSGIDLQT

-967 YLRQEN
+967 YLRQEH
-973 LPRHCPTALNYAWM
+973 LPKHCPTALNYAWM

-1005 INAKKVNSLSS
+1005 INAKKVNSLNS
-1016 SDSYIS
+1016 SDSYIG

-1027 LILCCSSASSSPP
+1027 LILCCSSASSSTS

-1048 GSVRCSPSETLAST
+1048 GSVRCSPPETLAST

-1085 IVPMMRSENMDITE
+1085 IVPMMRSESMDITE

-1155 ADAGVVS
+1155 ADAGVIS

-1176 NSTLLDYV
+1176 NSTLLEYV

-1192 AENDKDSDTLRDIR
+1192 AENDKDSDTLKDIR

-1288 NVGLSSDGYLYKWMD
+1288 NVGLSSDGYLYKWLD

-1374 NLILFKAADSSRD
+1374 NLILFKAADSSRE

-1408 KLEILQTDGILTPPS
+1408 KLEILRTDGILTPPS

-1483 VDFKPAARRPEDS
+1483 VDFKPTARRPED
-1496 SCSGGEDDEDAS
+1496 CGSGEEDEDVHE
-1508 DRDMM
+1508 REIM

-1518 RWLHGE
+1518 RWLRGE
-1524 GWGSARA
+1524 GWGSPRA

-1539 MFVTAK
+1539 MFMTAK

-1571 IILHFLISIS
+1571 IILHFLISMS
-1581 GVSSEPSLLP
+1581 GVSSDPSLLP

-1611 LMSELELT
+1611 LMCELELT

-1626 THMDNPPYYRISSS
+1626 THMDNPPYYRITSS

-1651 SSSNTMVPGHD
+1651 SSSNTMVPGNDGHHD
-1662 SHHESKVKDSNMED
+1662 GKIKDSNMED

-1686 LNTNLNRQHHRL
+1686 LNSNLNRQHHRL

-1740 PTGGCWSPLVDYLP
+1740 PTGGCWSPLLDYLP

-1761 ALHRCNI
+1761 PLHRCNI

-1810 HCKRLLLHLLIVHGA
+1810 HCKRLLLHLLVVQGA
-1825 NSSIQGVAKVLLRNR
+1825 NSNVQSVAMVLLRNR
-1840 EFNDPRVLTVK
+1840 DYNEPRVLTVK
-1851 PVAPEFHFTG
+1851 PVAPELNLTG
-1861 VQELLPDCQ
+1861 VQEFLPDCQ
-1870 PSPVTDSG
+1870 PSPMTDSG

-1891 VGGSTLSHLSP
+1891 AGGTALSHLSP
-1902 SLLSEV
+1902 TLLSEV
-1908 DVTAEKDE
+1908 DVTAEQDE

-1950 QLSMFVRHVVTV
+1950 QLSVFVRHVVTV
-1962 FKHSQPGFQL
+1962 FKHSQSGFQL
-1972 ESLLSEVALQTAL
+1972 ESLLSDVALQTAL
-1985 SCASRHYAGRSFQ
+1985 SCSSRHYAGRSFQ
-1998 IFRALKQPLTPTT
+1998 IFRALKQPLTPAL
-2011 LSNILSRLVETVG
+2011 LSDILSRLVETVG

-2060 LVQTSSCDHL
+2060 LAHTSTRDHF

-2075 AANRKSTGQLNLSSG
+2075 AANRKSTGQLNLNSG
-2090 GLFHYMHSR
+2090 GLFHYAHTR
-2099 SHSLRASLMSERKVD
+2099 SNSLRASLMGERKAD
-2114 RRRSNTLDVGD
+2114 RRRSNTLDVAD

-2140 SSLGGGGVPGA
+2140 SSLGGGGGPGG
-2151 DANPPVDPT
+2151 DAIPPVDPS

-2188 LNKLLGQLPLDHAD
+2188 LNKLLGQLPLDRPD
-2202 SREHLECIQAKL
+2202 SRERLEKVQAKL

-2222 LQLFLKGFTSVS
+2222 LQLFLKGFTSAS
-2234 TQELTIQLLSKLISV
+2234 TQELTIHLLSKLISV
-2249 SRHTLVDP
+2249 SRHTLIDP
-2257 SQLAGFPLN
+2257 SQVAGFPLN

-2284 CKETADKIAKVCAQE
+2284 CKETADKIAKVCADE

-2317 SYSRDCP
+2317 SYSRDCT

-2353 EKGLPGMQQSL
+2353 EKGLPSMQQSL

-2475 QRSAASRNGKPQV
+2475 QRTAAGRNGKPQV

-2534 PESGIPKNPSVRL
+2534 PESGIPKNPSV
-2547 LSYSKASDKVVFPS
+2547 VFS
-2561 SEDLDS
+2561 SNEDLDS
-2567 VDQQTSLIPTVEEVA
+2567 ADQQTSLIPTVEEVV
-2582 REEEVQG
+2582 REEDVQG
-2589 EELGSEQQFG
+2589 EDTGSEQQFG

-2647 AGSTPSLNLTN
+2647 TGSTPSLNLTN
-2658 HEDTDESSEEELNS
+2658 HEDTDESSEEEVL
-2672 DSATDDT
+2672 SA
-2679 ASNHVDSLQ
+2679 
-2688 QSQESSSSALTEE
+2688 SQILTRSGLD
-2701 AVPALLPCLP
+2701 AV
-2711 SFPRPDS
+2711 S
-2718 PMLEMALSDSTS
+2718 MT
-2730 SQLPEDAGG
+2730 
-2739 VAAADELSSS
+2739 AADELSSS

-2761 LPCDP
+2761 LPSDPGELCDLPDSQDP
-2766 PKLCELPDVQEP
+2766 PDAQE
-2778 GDQAQDP
+2778 P
-2785 QETPEPQD
+2785 QETQD
-2793 DLDPAPPPPPAIDS
+2793 PHEDLDPAPPPPPAIDT
-2807 PPGSVCEGE
+2807 PPGSLCE
-2816 EEPQMVLPLHLPVEA
+2816 EESQTVLPLSLPLSMPPET
-2831 ENKPDLDPDLEPD
+2831 KTD

-2850 STCGSVWEEDVTQ
+2850 ITCGSVWEENVTQ
-2863 ALRELDERCEEEEA
+2863 ALKELDERCEEEEA
-2877 DYSGMSS
+2877 DFSGMSS
-2884 QDEGDGDCFPEIQA
+2884 QDEGDADCFPEIQA

-2934 DTDGSSAVY
+2934 DTDGSSAVC
-2943 TFHVFSQLFQSIQ
+2943 TFHVFSRLFQSIQ
-2956 RKFGAITHA
+2956 RKFGSITHA
-2965 SVHFLGEKLQR
+2965 SVRFLGERLQR

-2989 SHSQCPTVLLDA
+2989 SRSQCPTVLLDA

-3024 DTYNGKREAAEL
+3024 DTYNAKREAAEL
-3036 WLENCRKTFGDKE
+3036 WLENCRKTFGDKD
-3049 SCQRLNTHTQ
+3049 SSQRLNTHAQVGMNT
-3059 QMESLAELELCRR
+3059 LLLELCRR

-3107 DELSALESCLKAAER
+3107 DELTILESCLKEAET

-3129 DVCMPDTAQ
+3129 VCMSDTAQ

-3145 QLLIESLRTR
+3145 QSLIETLRAR
-3155 DFCSALM
+3155 DFSSAVT

-3174 IFGNEGDNAV
+3174 IFGNETDNAV

-3216 GRLME
+3216 TRLME

-3234 AGQPRDTVISTGM
+3234 ACQPHTTMVSTGL

>member
-1 MAWHKLLDGAP
+1 
-12 ERKTGRLN
+12 
-20 MDFLKNLVPGGG
+20 
-32 QVPNVH
+32 
-38 GPLVHG
+38 
-44 GAVLPREPGSRL
+44 
-56 LRLRRPGLL
+56 
-65 AMGQAIEED
+65 
-74 PEGSDDPVNASSR
+74 
-87 PLRISKT
+87 
-94 RLKGNIHQF
+94 
-103 RKTSFLHHARHG
+103 
-115 RGHKASA
+115 
-122 PVSGSVSRHRTPSSV
+122 
-137 TPIAWEKHNLVAM
+137 M

-177 EKKIEMVMAEPL
+177 EKKIEVVMAEPL

-306 HFKHKEGYCGPNT
+306 HFKHKEGYSGPNT

-424 VAAAVKNE
+424 VAAVKNE

-490 SHLKMPSNN
+490 SHLK
-499 SIRKQIETLQNKDP
+499 NKDP

-599 FHKTFTI
+599 SHKTFTI
-606 NPERMNVG
+606 NPERMNIG

-635 TTGIIMP
+635 TTGVIMP

-790 TDVHPTLLDN
+790 TDIHPTLLDN
-800 SVKMLLQL
+800 AVKMLLQL
-808 ISQWRQAAQS
+808 ISQWRQAVQS
-818 SNKSHDAQT
+818 SNKSHETQQGLG
-827 SGSSHSLSVER
+827 SGQSLSLER
-838 SSLGVLHVVEGLAM
+838 APLLSVLHVVEGLAL

-877 TALGIGKG
+877 TALGIAKG
-885 DEELAIDVMDRLSAS
+885 DEELAIDVMDRLSAL

-912 QTNLLYCPSGIDLQS
+912 QTNLLYCPSGIDLQT

-956 GQDPWVISFSS
+956 GQDPWVISLSS
-967 YLRQEN
+967 YLRQEH
-973 LPRHCPTALNYAWM
+973 LPKHCPTALNYAWM

-1016 SDSYIS
+1016 SSDSYIG

-1027 LILCCSSASSSPP
+1027 LILCCSSASSSPSTSSSS
-1040 MCSSSSTS
+1040 SSSSTS
-1048 GSVRCSPSETLAST
+1048 GSVRCSPPETLAST

-1085 IVPMMRSENMDITE
+1085 VVPMMRSESMDITE

-1155 ADAGVVS
+1155 ADAGVIS
-1162 QIASGGLDGESHSL
+1162 QMASGGLDGESHSL
-1176 NSTLLDYV
+1176 NSTLLEYV

-1192 AENDKDSDTLRDIR
+1192 AENDKDSDTLKDIR

-1288 NVGLSSDGYLYKWMD
+1288 NVGLSSDGYLYKWLD
-1303 NILDSQD
+1303 NILDSHD
-1310 KKVHQLGCE
+1310 RKVHQLGCE

-1408 KLEILQTDGILTPPS
+1408 KLEIQRTDGILTPPS

-1483 VDFKPAARRPEDS
+1483 VDFKPSARRPEDS
-1496 SCSGGEDDEDAS
+1496 GGGEDDEDAH

-1518 RWLHGE
+1518 RWLRGE
-1524 GWGSARA
+1524 GWGSPHA

-1539 MFVTAK
+1539 MFMTAK

-1571 IILHFLISIS
+1571 IILHFLISMC
-1581 GVSSEPSLLP
+1581 GVNSDPSLLP

-1611 LMSELELT
+1611 LMCELELT

-1626 THMDNPPYYRISSS
+1626 THMDNPPYYRITSS

-1651 SSSNTMVPGHD
+1651 SSSNTMVPGND
-1662 SHHESKVKDSNMED
+1662 SHHDMCVFC

-1686 LNTNLNRQHHRL
+1686 LNSNLNRQHHRL

-1761 ALHRCNI
+1761 PLHRCNI

-1810 HCKRLLLHLLIVHGA
+1810 HCKRLLLHLLVVQGA
-1825 NSSIQGVAKVLLRNR
+1825 NSSVQSLAMVLLRNR
-1840 EFNDPRVLTVK
+1840 EYNDPRVLTVK
-1851 PVAPEFHFTG
+1851 PVAQEFNLTG
-1861 VQELLPDCQ
+1861 VQDFLPEYQ
-1870 PSPVTDSG
+1870 PSPMTDSG

-1891 VGGSTLSHLSP
+1891 AGASALSHLSP
-1902 SLLSEV
+1902 TLLNEV
-1908 DVTAEKDE
+1908 DVTAEQDE
-1916 KVKALIEFITSR
+1916 KVKALIEFVTSR

-1950 QLSMFVRHVVTV
+1950 QLSVFLRHVVTV
-1962 FKHSQPGFQL
+1962 FKQSPSGFQL

-1985 SCASRHYAGRSFQ
+1985 SCSSRHYAGRSFQ
-1998 IFRALKQPLTPTT
+1998 IFRALKQPLTAAT
-2011 LSNILSRLVETVG
+2011 LSDVLSRLVETVG

-2051 VKNYDLLTA
+2051 MKNYDLLNA
-2060 LVQTSSCDHL
+2060 LAQTSTHDHL

-2075 AANRKSTGQLNLSSG
+2075 ATNRKSTGQLNLNSG
-2090 GLFHYMHSR
+2090 GLFHYVHSHPR
-2099 SHSLRASLMSERKVD
+2099 SNSLRASLMGERKID
-2114 RRRSNTLDVGD
+2114 RRRSNTLDIAD

-2140 SSLGGGGVPGA
+2140 SSLRESGGGGLGGEA
-2151 DANPPVDPT
+2151 IPPVDPS

-2188 LNKLLGQLPLDHAD
+2188 LNKLLGQLPLDRAD
-2202 SREHLECIQAKL
+2202 SRERLERVQAKL

-2222 LQLFLKGFTSVS
+2222 LQLFLKGFTSAS
-2234 TQELTIQLLSKLISV
+2234 TQELTIHLLSKLISV

-2257 SQLAGFPLN
+2257 SQVAGFPLN

-2284 CKETADKIAKVCAQE
+2284 CKETADKIAKVCADE

-2317 SYSRDCP
+2317 SYSRDCT

-2336 AFAEITLNL
+2336 AFSEITFNL

-2392 IGKYVQSPHWKEA
+2392 IGKYVQSPYWKEA
-2405 QNILKLV
+2405 QYILKLV

-2417 SLVVPDDV
+2417 SLVVPDEV
-2425 QRSYSTESCGSPE
+2425 QRSYSAESSGSPE

-2475 QRSAASRNGKPQV
+2475 QRTAAGRNGKPQV

-2524 RLMNVLSLCG
+2524 KLMNVLSLCG
-2534 PESGIPKNPSVRL
+2534 PESGIPKNPSV
-2547 LSYSKASDKVVFPS
+2547 VFS
-2561 SEDLDS
+2561 SNEDLDS
-2567 VDQQTSLIPTVEEVA
+2567 GDQQTSLIPTVEEVV

-2589 EELGSEQQFG
+2589 EDAGSEQQFG

-2624 GVRRRSLES
+2624 GVRRRSLDS

-2647 AGSTPSLNLTN
+2647 TGSTPSLNLTN
-2658 HEDTDESSEEELNS
+2658 QEDTDESSEEEVL
-2672 DSATDDT
+2672 SASQILTR
-2679 ASNHVDSLQ
+2679 SGLVSLTPIRVPTPPTPKPLTLPPPR
-2688 QSQESSSSALTEE
+2688 SSY
-2701 AVPALLPCLP
+2701 
-2711 SFPRPDS
+2711 S
-2718 PMLEMALSDSTS
+2718 P
-2730 SQLPEDAGG
+2730 
-2739 VAAADELSSS
+2739 
-2749 VSEDTGFCSAPP
+2749 APP
-2761 LPCDP
+2761 LPSDP
-2766 PKLCELPDVQEP
+2766 PELCDLPDSH
-2778 GDQAQDP
+2778 DSQD
-2785 QETPEPQD
+2785 PQD
-2793 DLDPAPPPPPAIDS
+2793 DLDPAPPPPPAIDTPPGSLCEEES
-2807 PPGSVCEGE
+2807 PTALPLPMAPEPDSPCGSVCE
-2816 EEPQMVLPLHLPVEA
+2816 
-2831 ENKPDLDPDLEPD
+2831 
-2844 PDPDPD
+2844 
-2850 STCGSVWEEDVTQ
+2850 EDVTL
-2863 ALRELDERCEEEEA
+2863 ALKELDERCEEEEA
-2877 DYSGMSS
+2877 DFSGMSS
-2884 QDEGDGDCFPEIQA
+2884 QDEGDADCFPEIQA

-2943 TFHVFSQLFQSIQ
+2943 TFHVFSRLFQNIQ
-2956 RKFGAITHA
+2956 RKFGSITHS
-2965 SVHFLGEKLQR
+2965 SVRFLGERLQR

-3024 DTYNGKREAAEL
+3024 DTYNGKREAAEQV
-3036 WLENCRKTFGDKE
+3036 
-3049 SCQRLNTHTQ
+3049 SHYI
-3059 QMESLAELELCRR
+3059 SSPSELELCRR

-3107 DELSALESCLKAAER
+3107 EELAILESCLKEAER
-3122 GNDGQED
+3122 GGDGQED
-3129 DVCMPDTAQ
+3129 VCISDSAQ
-3138 TNTETAI
+3138 TSTETAI
-3145 QLLIESLRTR
+3145 QSLIETLRAR
-3155 DFCSALM
+3155 DFSSALT
-3162 QVKVFRSLWPND
+3162 QVKIFRSLWPND
-3174 IFGNEGDNAV
+3174 IFGNESDDAV

-3216 GRLME
+3216 TRLME

-3234 AGQPRDTVISTGM
+3234 ACQPRSTMVSTGL

>member
-1 MAWHKLLDGAP
+1 M
-12 ERKTGRLN
+12 E
-20 MDFLKNLVPGGG
+20 FLRSLVPAAISWDGGALESGGG
-32 QVPNVH
+32 
-38 GPLVHG
+38 
-44 GAVLPREPGSRL
+44 LPRETGPRL
-56 LRLRRPGLL
+56 LRMKRLGLL
-65 AMGQAIEED
+65 AMGQTIEED
-74 PEGSDDPVNASSR
+74 QEGLVSTSTTRPVRSNR
-87 PLRISKT
+87 TNRI
-94 RLKGNIHQF
+94 
-103 RKTSFLHHARHG
+103 
-115 RGHKASA
+115 KASA
-122 PVSGSVSRHRTPSSV
+122 PVNSVSRRCAPSVAPLS
-137 TPIAWEKHNLVAM
+137 WEKRNVAAM

-167 SLFAEFAVLA
+167 SLLAEFAVLA
-177 EKKIEMVMAEPL
+177 EKKIEVVMAEPL
-189 EKPLSRSLQRGEDAQ
+189 EKLLSRSLQRGEDAQ

-306 HFKHKEGYCGPNT
+306 HFKHKEGYSGPNT
-319 GNVHIIADLYA
+319 VNVHIIADLYA

-478 LNNWHIFLQNCL
+478 LNNWHIFLTNCL
-490 SHLKMPSNN
+490 SHLKIPSNN

-599 FHKTFTI
+599 SHKTFTI
-606 NPERMNVG
+606 NPERMNIG

-635 TTGIIMP
+635 TTGVIMP

-654 NTTLTDEEA
+654 ATTLTDEEA

-670 YYPQVRKALDN
+670 YYPAVRKALDN

-780 GFVYFIVREV
+780 GFVYFVVREV

-800 SVKMLLQL
+800 AVKMLLQL
-808 ISQWRQAAQS
+808 ISQWRQAVQT
-818 SNKSHDAQT
+818 SNKTHEAQQGPG
-827 SGSSHSLSVER
+827 SGPSLPLER
-838 SSLGVLHVVEGLAM
+838 SPLWGVLHVAEGLAL

-864 LAVNVLKEVRALH
+864 LAVNILKEVRALH
-877 TALGIGKG
+877 TALGIAKG

-912 QTNLLYCPSGIDLQS
+912 QTNLLYCPSGIDLQT
-927 LAEWSSSPISHQFDV
+927 LAEWNSSPISHQFDV
-942 VSPSH
+942 ISPSH

-956 GQDPWVISFSS
+956 GQDPWVISLSS
-967 YLRQEN
+967 YLRQEH
-973 LPRHCPTALNYAWM
+973 LPKHCPTALNYAGM

-1005 INAKKVNSLSS
+1005 INAKKLNSLSS
-1016 SDSYIS
+1016 SSDSYVG

-1027 LILCCSSASSSPP
+1027 LILCCSSATSSPNSSS
-1040 MCSSSSTS
+1040 S
-1048 GSVRCSPSETLAST
+1048 GSVRCSPPETLAST
-1062 PDSGYSYDSKIVG
+1062 PDSGYSYDSKIIG

-1085 IVPMMRSENMDITE
+1085 VVPMMRSESMDITE

-1104 LGRTNPVA
+1104 LGRTNPAA
-1112 FRELIEELNP
+1112 FRDLIEELNP

-1162 QIASGGLDGESHSL
+1162 QTGSGGLDGESHSL
-1176 NSTLLDYV
+1176 NSTLLEYV

-1192 AENDKDSDTLRDIR
+1192 AENDKDSDTLKDIR

-1288 NVGLSSDGYLYKWMD
+1288 NVGLSSDGYLYKWLD

-1310 KKVHQLGCE
+1310 RKVHQLGCE

-1343 TGSRRV
+1343 TGSRHV

-1374 NLILFKAADSSRD
+1374 NLILFKSADSSRD

-1408 KLEILQTDGILTPPS
+1408 KLEIQRTDGILSPPS

-1483 VDFKPAARRPEDS
+1483 VDFKPSPRRQEPPVCVE
-1496 SCSGGEDDEDAS
+1496 EEEEAHE
-1508 DRDMM
+1508 RDMM

-1518 RWLHGE
+1518 RWLRGE
-1524 GWGSARA
+1524 GWGSPHA

-1539 MFVTAK
+1539 MFMTAK

-1571 IILHFLISIS
+1571 IILHFLISMS
-1581 GVSSEPSLLP
+1581 GVNSEPSLLP

-1611 LMSELELT
+1611 LMCELDLT

-1626 THMDNPPYYRISSS
+1626 THMDNPPYYRITSS

-1645 VTSGTT
+1645 VTSAGTT
-1651 SSSNTMVPGHD
+1651 SSSNTMVPGPDGHHD
-1662 SHHESKVKDSNMED
+1662 SSKNKDSNIDD
-1676 SYTHLDIYSG
+1676 SSTHLDIYSG
-1686 LNTNLNRQHHRL
+1686 LNSNLNRQHHRL

-1754 ETNAPAV
+1754 ETNTPGV
-1761 ALHRCNI
+1761 PLHRCNI

-1782 KVEWSAYLHLLLHAI
+1782 KVEWSAYLHLLLHSI
-1797 FIGFDHQHPEVYE
+1797 FIGLDHQHPEVYE
-1810 HCKRLLLHLLIVHGA
+1810 HCKRLLLHLLVVQGT
-1825 NSSIQGVAKVLLRNR
+1825 NSGVQSLASVLLRNR
-1840 EFNDPRVLTVK
+1840 EYNDPKVLTVK
-1851 PVAPEFHFTG
+1851 PPPHEFNLTG
-1861 VQELLPDCQ
+1861 VCDFVPDYQ
-1870 PSPVTDSG
+1870 PSPMTDSG

-1891 VGGSTLSHLSP
+1891 AGVVPLPHLTPTLIN
-1902 SLLSEV
+1902 EV
-1908 DVTAEKDE
+1908 DVTAEQYE
-1916 KVKALIEFITSR
+1916 KVKALIEFVTSR

-1950 QLSMFVRHVVTV
+1950 QLSVFLRHVVTV
-1962 FKHSQPGFQL
+1962 FKQSQSGPCFQL
-1972 ESLLSEVALQTAL
+1972 EQLLSEVALQTAL
-1985 SCASRHYAGRSFQ
+1985 SCSSRHYAGRSFQ
-1998 IFRALKQPLTPTT
+1998 IFRALKQPLTAAT
-2011 LSNILSRLVETVG
+2011 LSDVLSRLVETVG

-2060 LVQTSSCDHL
+2060 LAQPSAHEHL
-2070 LGPKF
+2070 LGAKF
-2075 AANRKSTGQLNLSSG
+2075 AAKRKSTGQLNLSSG
-2090 GLFHYMHSR
+2090 GLFHQGHYPHSHTR
-2099 SHSLRASLMSERKVD
+2099 SNSLRASLVGERKGD
-2114 RRRSNTLDVGD
+2114 RRRSNTLDIAD
-2125 RLGGSHGNLARTRSL
+2125 RLAGSHGNLARTQSL
-2140 SSLGGGGVPGA
+2140 SSLREGGRGGPGEEA
-2151 DANPPVDPT
+2151 IPPVDPS

-2188 LNKLLGQLPLDHAD
+2188 LNKLLGQLPLENAD
-2202 SREHLECIQAKL
+2202 SRERLERVQAKL

-2222 LQLFLKGFTSVS
+2222 LQLFLKGFTSAS
-2234 TQELTIQLLSKLISV
+2234 TQELTIHLLSKLISI

-2257 SQLAGFPLN
+2257 SQVAGKRAGFPLN

-2284 CKETADKIAKVCAQE
+2284 CKETADKIAKVCAEE

-2311 SLYSTH
+2311 SLYSAH
-2317 SYSRDCP
+2317 SYSRDCA

-2336 AFAEITLNL
+2336 AFAEITFSL

-2353 EKGLPGMQQSL
+2353 EKGLPSMQQSL

-2392 IGKYVQSPHWKEA
+2392 IGKYVQSPYWKEA

-2417 SLVVPDDV
+2417 SLVLPDEV
-2425 QRSYSTESCGSPE
+2425 QRSYSSESSGSPE

-2475 QRSAASRNGKPQV
+2475 QRTTVGRNGKPQV

-2524 RLMNVLSLCG
+2524 KLMNVLSLCG
-2534 PESGIPKNPSVRL
+2534 PESGVPKNPSVRHL
-2547 LSYSKASDKVVFPS
+2547 ACQTVVFS
-2561 SEDLDS
+2561 SNEDLDS
-2567 VDQQTSLIPTVEEVA
+2567 GDQQTSLIPTVEEVV
-2582 REEEVQG
+2582 REEDLQG
-2589 EELGSEQQFG
+2589 EDAGSEQQFG

-2624 GVRRRSLES
+2624 GVRRRSLDS
-2633 MDKGDTPSLQECQY
+2633 MDKGEGDGDTPSLQECQY
-2647 AGSTPSLNLTN
+2647 TGSTPSLNLTN
-2658 HEDTDESSEEELNS
+2658 QEDTDESSEEEVLSASQILTRSGLMNS
-2672 DSATDDT
+2672 DSATDDAT
-2679 ASNHVDSLQ
+2679 SNHVDSLQ

-2701 AVPALLPCLP
+2701 TTALLP
-2711 SFPRPDS
+2711 RQDS
-2718 PMLEMALSDSTS
+2718 TALEMPHSDSNS
-2730 SQLPEDAGG
+2730 SQLPEDG
-2739 VAAADELSSS
+2739 VSMTAADELSSS
-2749 VSEDTGFCSAPP
+2749 VSTDTGFGSSAPP
-2761 LPCDP
+2761 LPPELCD
-2766 PKLCELPDVQEP
+2766 LTDS
-2778 GDQAQDP
+2778 QDP
-2785 QETPEPQD
+2785 HD
-2793 DLDPAPPPPPAIDS
+2793 DLDPAPPLPPAIDTPPGSLCEERDSLTAMPLPPILDS
-2807 PPGSVCEGE
+2807 PCGSVCE
-2816 EEPQMVLPLHLPVEA
+2816 
-2831 ENKPDLDPDLEPD
+2831 
-2844 PDPDPD
+2844 
-2850 STCGSVWEEDVTQ
+2850 EDVTL
-2863 ALRELDERCEEEEA
+2863 ALKELDDRCEEEEA
-2877 DYSGMSS
+2877 DFSDMSSSDLHVEKRNLGGVSQQPECCWHQYLS
-2884 QDEGDGDCFPEIQA
+2884 QDEGDQDGFSEIQA

-2910 AAFQPVAYDNE
+2910 AAFQPVAYDDE

-2943 TFHVFSQLFQSIQ
+2943 TFHVFSRLFKSMQ
-2956 RKFGAITHA
+2956 RKFGFITHS
-2965 SVHFLGEKLQR
+2965 SVRFLGERLQR

-3024 DTYNGKREAAEL
+3024 DTYNGKREAAEE
-3036 WLENCRKTFGDKE
+3036 WLENCRKTFRDKDGN
-3049 SCQRLNTHTQ
+3049 QRPNTQ
-3059 QMESLAELELCRR
+3059 AQELELCRR

-3086 YCKLISRVDTIK
+3086 YCKLISHVDTIK

-3107 DELSALESCLKAAER
+3107 EELAILESCLKQVES
-3122 GNDGQED
+3122 GVDGQED
-3129 DVCMPDTAQ
+3129 VGVSDASQ
-3138 TNTETAI
+3138 TSTETAI
-3145 QLLIESLRTR
+3145 QSLIETLRAR
-3155 DFCSALM
+3155 DFGSALT
-3162 QVKVFRSLWPND
+3162 QVKTFRSLWPND
-3174 IFGNEGDNAV
+3174 IFGNESDDAV

-3234 AGQPRDTVISTGM
+3234 APQTTVVSTGL

>member
-1 MAWHKLLDGAP
+1 
-12 ERKTGRLN
+12 
-20 MDFLKNLVPGGG
+20 
-32 QVPNVH
+32 
-38 GPLVHG
+38 
-44 GAVLPREPGSRL
+44 
-56 LRLRRPGLL
+56 
-65 AMGQAIEED
+65 
-74 PEGSDDPVNASSR
+74 
-87 PLRISKT
+87 
-94 RLKGNIHQF
+94 
-103 RKTSFLHHARHG
+103 
-115 RGHKASA
+115 
-122 PVSGSVSRHRTPSSV
+122 
-137 TPIAWEKHNLVAM
+137 M

-189 EKPLSRSLQRGEDAQ
+189 EKPLSRSLQRGEDPQ

-293 DALVHEV
+293 DVLVHEV

-356 QKEQSPYVVQSIISL
+356 QKEQSPHVVQSIISL

-424 VAAAVKNE
+424 VAAA
-432 VNVPCLKNFVEM
+432 
-444 LYQTTFDLSSRK
+444 
-456 KHSLA
+456 

-490 SHLKMPSNN
+490 SHLK
-499 SIRKQIETLQNKDP
+499 NKDP

-599 FHKTFTI
+599 SHKTFTI
-606 NPERMNVG
+606 NPERMNIG

-800 SVKMLLQL
+800 AVKMLLQL
-808 ISQWRQAAQS
+808 IIQWKQAVQS
-818 SNKSHDAQT
+818 SNKSHDSQV
-827 SGSSHSLSVER
+827 GEENGRSLSLER
-838 SSLGVLHVVEGLAM
+838 NLPLGVLHVVEGLAL

-877 TALGIGKG
+877 TALSISKG

-912 QTNLLYCPSGIDLQS
+912 QTNLLYCPSGIDLQT

-956 GQDPWVISFSS
+956 GQDPWVISLSS

-973 LPRHCPTALNYAWM
+973 LPKHCPTTINYAWM

-1005 INAKKVNSLSS
+1005 INAKKVNSLNS
-1016 SDSYIS
+1016 SDSYIG

-1027 LILCCSSASSSPP
+1027 LILCCSSASPSPS
-1040 MCSSSSTS
+1040 MSSSSSTS
-1048 GSVRCSPSETLAST
+1048 GSVRCSPPETLAST

-1085 IVPMMRSENMDITE
+1085 IVPMMRSESMDITE

-1104 LGRTNPVA
+1104 LGRTNPMV
-1112 FRELIEELNP
+1112 FRELMEELNS

-1155 ADAGVVS
+1155 ADAGVIS
-1162 QIASGGLDGESHSL
+1162 QVASGGLDSESHSL
-1176 NSTLLDYV
+1176 NSTLLEYV

-1192 AENDKDSDTLRDIR
+1192 AENDKDSDTLKDIR

-1220 PVHQRRTIF
+1220 PVNQRRTIF

-1259 SDRNMQINRHQYCA
+1259 SDRNIQINRHQYCA

-1288 NVGLSSDGYLYKWMD
+1288 NVGLSSDGYLYKWLD

-1374 NLILFKAADSSRD
+1374 NLILFKAADSSRE
-1387 IYEVAMQL
+1387 IYELSMQL

-1408 KLEILQTDGILTPPS
+1408 KLEIQRTDGILTPPS

-1483 VDFKPAARRPEDS
+1483 VDFKPTPRRPEDC
-1496 SCSGGEDDEDAS
+1496 CSGEDDEDVQ
-1508 DRDMM
+1508 DREVM

-1518 RWLHGE
+1518 RWLRGE
-1524 GWGSARA
+1524 GWGSPRA

-1539 MFVTAK
+1539 MFMTAK

-1550 AWSEIENVWTTL
+1550 ALSEIENVWTTL

-1571 IILHFLISIS
+1571 IILHFLISMS
-1581 GVSSEPSLLP
+1581 GVSSDPSLLP
-1591 YVKRVVVYLGRDKTM
+1591 YVKRVVVFLGRDKTM

-1611 LMSELELT
+1611 LMCELELT

-1626 THMDNPPYYRISSS
+1626 THMDNPPYYRITSS

-1651 SSSNTMVPGHD
+1651 SSSNTMVPGNDAHHD
-1662 SHHESKVKDSNMED
+1662 SKMKDSNMDD
-1676 SYTHLDIYSG
+1676 SCTHLDIYSG
-1686 LNTNLNRQHHRL
+1686 LNSNLNRHHHRL

-1710 EEEKSDSMPL
+1710 EDEKSDSMPL

-1732 RPEPLPFP
+1732 QPEPLPFP

-1754 ETNAPAV
+1754 ETNTPAV
-1761 ALHRCNI
+1761 PLHRCNI

-1782 KVEWSAYLHLLLHAI
+1782 KVEWSAYLQLLLHAV
-1797 FIGFDHQHPEVYE
+1797 FLGLDHQHPEVYE
-1810 HCKRLLLHLLIVHGA
+1810 HCKRLLLHLLIVQGA
-1825 NSSIQGVAKVLLRNR
+1825 NSSVQSVAMVLLRNR
-1840 EFNDPRVLTVK
+1840 DFNDPRVLTVK
-1851 PVAPEFHFTG
+1851 KADNVFAFVPIG
-1861 VQELLPDCQ
+1861 IQELLPDCQ
-1870 PSPVTDSG
+1870 PSPMTDSG

-1891 VGGSTLSHLSP
+1891 AGVSAVSHLSP
-1902 SLLSEV
+1902 TLLSEV
-1908 DVTAEKDE
+1908 DVTVEHDE
-1916 KVKALIEFITSR
+1916 KAKALIEFITSR

-1941 KNPNIKSAD
+1941 KNSNIKSAE
-1950 QLSMFVRHVVTV
+1950 QLSAFVRHVVTV
-1962 FKHSQPGFQL
+1962 FKHSQTGFQL
-1972 ESLLSEVALQTAL
+1972 DSLLSEVALRSAL
-1985 SCASRHYAGRSFQ
+1985 SCSSRHYAGRSFQ
-1998 IFRALKQPLTPTT
+1998 IFRALKQPLTPAT
-2011 LSNILSRLVETVG
+2011 LSDILSRLVETVG

-2060 LVQTSSCDHL
+2060 LAQTSTHDHL
-2070 LGPKF
+2070 LGAKF
-2075 AANRKSTGQLNLSSG
+2075 AANRKSTGQLNMNSSG
-2090 GLFHYMHSR
+2090 LLHYVHTR
-2099 SHSLRASLMSERKVD
+2099 SNSLRASLMMGERKAD
-2114 RRRSNTLDVGD
+2114 RRRSNTLDIAD
-2125 RLGGSHGNLARTRSL
+2125 RLGGSYANLARTRSL
-2140 SSLGGGGVPGA
+2140 SSLSKGGPGSPGGDSV
-2151 DANPPVDPT
+2151 PPVDPS
-2160 NLMATVFWIAASLLE
+2160 NLMATVFWIAVSLLE

-2188 LNKLLGQLPLDHAD
+2188 LNKLLSQLPLDRAD
-2202 SREHLECIQAKL
+2202 SRERLETVQNKL
-2214 KWYSFPGL
+2214 KWYNFPGL
-2222 LQLFLKGFTSVS
+2222 LQLFLKGFTSAA
-2234 TQELTIQLLSKLISV
+2234 TQELTIHLLSKLISV
-2249 SRHTLVDP
+2249 SRQTLVDP
-2257 SQLAGFPLN
+2257 SQVAGFPLN

-2275 QHFDSPTPF
+2275 QHFDNPTPF
-2284 CKETADKIAKVCAQE
+2284 CKETADKIAKVCADE

-2317 SYSRDCP
+2317 SYSRDST

-2336 AFAEITLNL
+2336 AFAEKTLNL

-2353 EKGLPGMQQSL
+2353 EKGLPSMQQSL

-2417 SLVVPDDV
+2417 SLVVPEDV
-2425 QRSYSTESCGSPE
+2425 QRSYSSESCSSPE

-2475 QRSAASRNGKPQV
+2475 QRTAAGRNGKPQV

-2503 SNGLVPVSWKRPQ
+2503 SNGLVQVSWKRPQ

-2534 PESGIPKNPSVRL
+2534 PESGIPKNPSV
-2547 LSYSKASDKVVFPS
+2547 VFS
-2561 SEDLDS
+2561 SNEDLDS
-2567 VDQQTSLIPTVEEVA
+2567 TDQQTSLIPTVEEAV
-2582 REEEVQG
+2582 REEELQG
-2589 EELGSEQQFG
+2589 EDTGSEQQFG

-2647 AGSTPSLNLTN
+2647 TGSTPSLNLTN
-2658 HEDTDESSEEELNS
+2658 HEDTDESSEEEVL
-2672 DSATDDT
+2672 SASQILTR
-2679 ASNHVDSLQ
+2679 SGLVSLT
-2688 QSQESSSSALTEE
+2688 LIR
-2701 AVPALLPCLP
+2701 VPHPTQPPC
-2711 SFPRPDS
+2711 FPHS
-2718 PMLEMALSDSTS
+2718 PLAWC
-2730 SQLPEDAGG
+2730 A
-2739 VAAADELSSS
+2739 
-2749 VSEDTGFCSAPP
+2749 
-2761 LPCDP
+2761 
-2766 PKLCELPDVQEP
+2766 
-2778 GDQAQDP
+2778 
-2785 QETPEPQD
+2785 
-2793 DLDPAPPPPPAIDS
+2793 
-2807 PPGSVCEGE
+2807 
-2816 EEPQMVLPLHLPVEA
+2816 
-2831 ENKPDLDPDLEPD
+2831 
-2844 PDPDPD
+2844 
-2850 STCGSVWEEDVTQ
+2850 
-2863 ALRELDERCEEEEA
+2863 
-2877 DYSGMSS
+2877 
-2884 QDEGDGDCFPEIQA
+2884 QDEGDADGFPEIQA

-2910 AAFQPVAYDNE
+2910 AAFQPVAYDND

-2943 TFHVFSQLFQSIQ
+2943 TFHVFSRLFQSIQ
-2956 RKFGAITHA
+2956 RKFGSITHA
-2965 SVHFLGEKLQR
+2965 SVRFLGERLQR

-2989 SHSQCPTVLLDA
+2989 SRSQCPTVLLDA

-3024 DTYNGKREAAEL
+3024 DTYNAKREAAER
-3036 WLENCRKTFGDKE
+3036 WLENCRKTFGDKD
-3049 SCQRLNTHTQ
+3049 SSQRPNTHAQVGMNTFT
-3059 QMESLAELELCRR
+3059 LKFRVHFVHLLRKICLCY
-3072 LYKLHFQLLLLFQA
+3072 L
-3086 YCKLISRVDTIK
+3086 
-3098 REAEVTNMS
+3098 VTNMS
-3107 DELSALESCLKAAER
+3107 EELTILESCLKEAET

-3129 DVCMPDTAQ
+3129 VCMSDNAQ

-3145 QLLIESLRTR
+3145 QSLIETLRAR
-3155 DFCSALM
+3155 DFSSALT
-3162 QVKVFRSLWPND
+3162 QVKIFRSLWPND
-3174 IFGNEGDNAV
+3174 IFGNETDDAV

-3216 GRLME
+3216 SRLME

-3234 AGQPRDTVISTGM
+3234 TCQTHTNIVSTGL

>member
-1 MAWHKLLDGAP
+1 
-12 ERKTGRLN
+12 
-20 MDFLKNLVPGGG
+20 
-32 QVPNVH
+32 
-38 GPLVHG
+38 
-44 GAVLPREPGSRL
+44 
-56 LRLRRPGLL
+56 
-65 AMGQAIEED
+65 
-74 PEGSDDPVNASSR
+74 
-87 PLRISKT
+87 
-94 RLKGNIHQF
+94 
-103 RKTSFLHHARHG
+103 
-115 RGHKASA
+115 
-122 PVSGSVSRHRTPSSV
+122 
-137 TPIAWEKHNLVAM
+137 M
-150 SSITIDP
+150 SNITIDP
-157 ELKPGEFVIK
+157 ELKPGEYVIK
-167 SLFAEFAVLA
+167 SLFTEFAVLA
-177 EKKIEMVMAEPL
+177 EKKIEVVMAEPL

-244 RPRSSTKS
+244 RPRASTKS

-306 HFKHKEGYCGPNT
+306 HFKHKEGYSGPNT

-346 KFITELKELR
+346 KFMTELKELR
-356 QKEQSPYVVQSIISL
+356 QKEQSPHVVQSVISL

-490 SHLKMPSNN
+490 SHLK
-499 SIRKQIETLQNKDP
+499 NKDP

-534 KCESNTVTQS
+534 N

-599 FHKTFTI
+599 SHKTFTI

-624 LQQKDGEPPMP
+624 LQQKEGEPPMP
-635 TTGIIMP
+635 TTGVTLP

-670 YYPQVRKALDN
+670 YYPQVRKALDS

-691 RSMSMTNVQMSNKEP
+691 RPMSMTNVQMSNKEP

-729 RLIPDGMSRQDLIE
+729 RLIPDGMSRLELID

-800 SVKMLLQL
+800 AVKMLVQL
-808 ISQWRQAAQS
+808 ISQWRQAVQS
-818 SNKSHDAQT
+818 SNRSQG
-827 SGSSHSLSVER
+827 GSSCPSLPLER
-838 SSLGVLHVVEGLAM
+838 SPLSGVLHVVEGLAL
-852 VVLCSCRPATRR
+852 VVLCNCRPATRR
-864 LAVNVLKEVRALH
+864 LAVNVLKEVRALY
-877 TALGIGKG
+877 TALGIAKG
-885 DEELAIDVMDRLSAS
+885 EEELAIDVMDRMSAA
-900 VLESFIHLTGAD
+900 VLENFIHLTGAD
-912 QTNLLYCPSGIDLQS
+912 QTNLLYCPSSIDLQT

-942 VSPSH
+942 VSPSL
-947 IWVFAHVTQ
+947 IWIFAHVTQ
-956 GQDPWVISFSS
+956 GQDPWVISLSS
-967 YLRQEN
+967 YLRQDG
-973 LPRHCPTALNYAWM
+973 LLRHCPTALSYAWM
-987 FAYTRLQ
+987 FAYTRLT

-1005 INAKKVNSLSS
+1005 INAKKVNSMSS
-1016 SDSYIS
+1016 SDSYVG

-1027 LILCCSSASSSPP
+1027 LILCCSAASSSSSYSSS
-1040 MCSSSSTS
+1040 SSSSTS
-1048 GSVRCSPSETLAST
+1048 GSVRCSPPEALAST

-1075 TPSPSSLFKH
+1075 APSPSSLFKH
-1085 IVPMMRSENMDITE
+1085 IVPMMRSESMDITE

-1104 LGRTNPVA
+1104 LGRTNPAA

-1140 RDILRVQLV
+1140 RDVLRVQLV

-1155 ADAGVVS
+1155 ADAGVIS
-1162 QIASGGLDGESHSL
+1162 QTASGGLDGETHSL
-1176 NSTLLDYV
+1176 NPTLLEYV

-1192 AENDKDSDTLRDIR
+1192 AENDKDSDTLKDIR

-1220 PVHQRRTIF
+1220 PVHQRRAIF

-1288 NVGLSSDGYLYKWMD
+1288 NVGLSSDGYLYKWLD

-1310 KKVHQLGCE
+1310 RKVHQLGCE

-1359 VFHNRDYQFDTVVLL
+1359 VYHSRDYQFDTVVLL
-1374 NLILFKAADSSRD
+1374 NLIIFKAADSSRE
-1387 IYEVAMQL
+1387 IYEAAMQL

-1408 KLEILQTDGILTPPS
+1408 KLEIQRSDGILSPPS
-1423 PLPHLYSVSYY
+1423 LLPHLYSVSYY

-1464 GGRQVMLHYL
+1464 AGRQVMLHYL
-1474 LPWMNNVEL
+1474 LPWMNNIEL
-1483 VDFKPAARRPEDS
+1483 VDFKASARRPEEPPGSEEEEELRDQ
-1496 SCSGGEDDEDAS
+1496 
-1508 DRDMM
+1508 DMM
-1513 MVNSR
+1513 MLNSR
-1518 RWLHGE
+1518 RWLRGE
-1524 GWGSARA
+1524 GWGSPHA

-1539 MFVTAK
+1539 MYMTAK
-1545 YGDEF
+1545 
-1550 AWSEIENVWTTL
+1550 
-1562 ADSWPKNLK
+1562 
-1571 IILHFLISIS
+1571 
-1581 GVSSEPSLLP
+1581 
-1591 YVKRVVVYLGRDKTM
+1591 VKKVVVYLGRDKTM

-1611 LMSELELT
+1611 LVCELELT
-1619 DPVSSAV
+1619 DPVCSAV
-1626 THMDNPPYYRISSS
+1626 THMDNPPYYRITSS

-1645 VTSGTT
+1645 VASGTT
-1651 SSSNTMVPGHD
+1651 SSSNTMVPGPDGHHD
-1662 SHHESKVKDSNMED
+1662 NKMED
-1676 SYTHLDIYSG
+1676 TYSHLDMYSG
-1686 LNTNLNRQHHRL
+1686 LNSNLSRQHHRL

-1710 EEEKSDSMPL
+1710 EEEKSDSMPV

-1727 VMDHN
+1727 VMEHN

-1740 PTGGCWSPLVDYLP
+1740 PMGGSWSPLVDYLP
-1754 ETNAPAV
+1754 ETNTPGV
-1761 ALHRCNI
+1761 PLHRCNI
-1768 AVILLTDLIVDHGV
+1768 AIILLTDLIVDHGV
-1782 KVEWSAYLHLLLHAI
+1782 KVEWSSYLHLLLHAI

-1810 HCKRLLLHLLIVHGA
+1810 HSKRLLLHLLV
-1825 NSSIQGVAKVLLRNR
+1825 IQGTNSNVQSLASVLLRNR
-1840 EFNDPRVLTVK
+1840 EYNDPKVLTVK
-1851 PVAPEFHFTG
+1851 QPPREYNLTG
-1861 VQELLPDCQ
+1861 VYDFVPEYQ
-1870 PSPVTDSG
+1870 PSPMTDSG

-1891 VGGSTLSHLSP
+1891 STLPHLTPTGSSTLP
-1902 SLLSEV
+1902 HLTPIGSSALPHLTPTGSSALPHLTPIGSSALPHLTPIGNSALPHLTPTGNSALPHLTPIGSSALPHLTPTLLNEV
-1908 DVTAEKDE
+1908 DLSSEQDE
-1916 KVKALIEFITSR
+1916 KMKSLIEFITSR

-1950 QLSMFVRHVVTV
+1950 QLTVFLTHVVNV
-1962 FKHSQPGFQL
+1962 FKQSQSGYEL
-1972 ESLLSEVALQTAL
+1972 EELLSEVALQTAL
-1985 SCASRHYAGRSFQ
+1985 SCSSRHYAGRSFQ
-1998 IFRALKQPLTPTT
+1998 MFRALKQPLTAAT
-2011 LSNILSRLVETVG
+2011 LSDLLSRLLETVG

-2038 LTLESGIDTLADT
+2038 LTLESGIDTLADSM
-2051 VKNYDLLTA
+2051 KSYDLLTA
-2060 LVQTSSCDHL
+2060 LSQASNPDPPYRHPL
-2070 LGPKF
+2070 LGTKY
-2075 AANRKSTGQLNLSSG
+2075 AANRKSTGQLNLG
-2090 GLFHYMHSR
+2090 GGRGQHGHALHGHALYGHAR
-2099 SHSLRASLMSERKVD
+2099 SNSLRASLVGEHPGD
-2114 RRRSNTLDVGD
+2114 RRRSNTLDIVDG
-2125 RLGGSHGNLARTRSL
+2125 RAGNHGSLARTRSL
-2140 SSLGGGGVPGA
+2140 SSLREGGAGEPPPPA
-2151 DANPPVDPT
+2151 DPS
-2160 NLMATVFWIAASLLE
+2160 NLMATIFWIAASLLE
-2175 SDYEFEYLLALRL
+2175 SDYEFEFLLALRL
-2188 LNKLLGQLPLDHAD
+2188 LNKLLGQLPLERAD
-2202 SREHLECIQAKL
+2202 SRQRIEAVQAQL
-2214 KWYSFPGL
+2214 KWHSFPGL
-2222 LQLFLKGFTSVS
+2222 QQLFLKGFTSAA
-2234 TQELTIQLLSKLISV
+2234 TLELTVQLLSKLITA
-2249 SRHTLVDP
+2249 SRYALVDP
-2257 SQLAGFPLN
+2257 SQGSGFPLN

-2275 QHFDSPTPF
+2275 QHFDNPTPF
-2284 CKETADKIAKVCAQE
+2284 CKDAADRVARVCAAEE

-2317 SYSRDCP
+2317 SYSRDCAS
-2324 NWINVVCRYLHD
+2324 WVNVVCRYLHD
-2336 AFAEITLNL
+2336 SFSDITFSL

-2353 EKGLPGMQQSL
+2353 EKGLASMQQSL
-2364 LQIIYSLLS
+2364 LQIIHSLLS

-2380 PVKQFNLEIMKI
+2380 PVKQFNLDIMKI
-2392 IGKYVQSPHWKEA
+2392 IGKYVQSPYWKEA

-2417 SLVVPDDV
+2417 SLVVPDEV
-2425 QRSYSTESCGSPE
+2425 HRSYSAESSGSPE
-2438 IAFTRIFNNSSKELP
+2438 IAFTRIFNSCSKELP

-2475 QRSAASRNGKPQV
+2475 QRTAAGRNGKPQV

-2524 RLMNVLSLCG
+2524 KLMNVLSLCG
-2534 PESGIPKNPSVRL
+2534 PESGLPKNPSV
-2547 LSYSKASDKVVFPS
+2547 VFSS

-2567 VDQQTSLIPTVEEVA
+2567 GDAQTSLIPTVEEVV
-2582 REEEVQG
+2582 REEEAA
-2589 EELGSEQQFG
+2589 EDAGSEQQFG

-2624 GVRRRSLES
+2624 GVRRRSLDS
-2633 MDKGDTPSLQECQY
+2633 VDKGDTPSLQECQF

-2658 HEDTDESSEEELNS
+2658 QEEDTDESSEEEVLSASQILTRSSLLNS
-2672 DSATDDT
+2672 DSATDEA

-2688 QSQESSSSALTEE
+2688 QSQDSSSSAVTEE
-2701 AVPALLPCLP
+2701 ATPL
-2711 SFPRPDS
+2711 PRPDS
-2718 PMLEMALSDSTS
+2718 PALDPTPDPTPDPAPDPAHSDSAS
-2730 SQLPEDAGG
+2730 SQPPED
-2739 VAAADELSSS
+2739 VSVTAADELSSS
-2749 VSEDTGFCSAPP
+2749 V
-2761 LPCDP
+2761 
-2766 PKLCELPDVQEP
+2766 
-2778 GDQAQDP
+2778 
-2785 QETPEPQD
+2785 
-2793 DLDPAPPPPPAIDS
+2793 
-2807 PPGSVCEGE
+2807 
-2816 EEPQMVLPLHLPVEA
+2816 
-2831 ENKPDLDPDLEPD
+2831 N
-2844 PDPDPD
+2844 
-2850 STCGSVWEEDVTQ
+2850 DVTL
-2863 ALRELDERCEEEEA
+2863 ALKELDERCEEEEA
-2877 DYSGMSS
+2877 DFSGLSS
-2884 QDEGDGDCFPEIQA
+2884 QDEGEAEGFSELQA

-2910 AAFQPVAYDNE
+2910 AAFQPVAYDDE

-2934 DTDGSSAVY
+2934 DTDGSSAVH
-2943 TFHVFSQLFQSIQ
+2943 TFHVFSRLFQSIQ
-2956 RKFGAITHA
+2956 RKFGTLTHA
-2965 SVHFLGEKLQR
+2965 AVGFLGEGLGR
-2976 MGNQFLS
+2976 IGGQFRS
-2983 SLEVMT
+2983 SLDVLMAC
-2989 SHSQCPTVLLDA
+2989 SQCPTVLLDA

-3007 GLLETLKF
+3007 GLLEALKF

-3024 DTYNGKREAAEL
+3024 DTYNSKRESAQQ
-3036 WLENCRKTFGDKE
+3036 WLDNCVKTFGEKD
-3049 SCQRLNTHTQ
+3049 STSRANTQ
-3059 QMESLAELELCRR
+3059 AQELELCRR

-3086 YCKLISRVDTIK
+3086 YCKLISRVESITQEPQVI
-3098 REAEVTNMS
+3098 NMTE
-3107 DELSALESCLKAAER
+3107 ELALLESCLKEAESEA
-3122 GNDGQED
+3122 NGQEE
-3129 DVCMPDTAQ
+3129 VGVSEAAQ
-3138 TNTETAI
+3138 ASPEAAI
-3145 QLLIESLRTR
+3145 QSLIETLHAR
-3155 DFCSALM
+3155 DFGSALT
-3162 QVKVFRSLWPND
+3162 QVKAFRSLWPED
-3174 IFGNEGDNAV
+3174 IFGGAADDAV
-3184 QTLLHIYFRHQT
+3184 RTLQLLSFRHLS
-3196 LGQTGCLAVVGPS
+3196 LGQTGSVALLGPS
-3209 RDLSQAS
+3209 PDLTPAS
-3216 GRLME
+3216 SHLMQ
-3221 LNLQIREALSQAQ
+3221 LNLQIRHALRLAHTC
-3234 AGQPRDTVISTGM
+3234 AV

>member
-1 MAWHKLLDGAP
+1 
-12 ERKTGRLN
+12 
-20 MDFLKNLVPGGG
+20 
-32 QVPNVH
+32 
-38 GPLVHG
+38 
-44 GAVLPREPGSRL
+44 
-56 LRLRRPGLL
+56 
-65 AMGQAIEED
+65 
-74 PEGSDDPVNASSR
+74 
-87 PLRISKT
+87 
-94 RLKGNIHQF
+94 
-103 RKTSFLHHARHG
+103 
-115 RGHKASA
+115 
-122 PVSGSVSRHRTPSSV
+122 
-137 TPIAWEKHNLVAM
+137 M

-293 DALVHEV
+293 DVLVHEV

-490 SHLKMPSNN
+490 SHLK
-499 SIRKQIETLQNKDP
+499 NKDP

-599 FHKTFTI
+599 SHKTFAI
-606 NPERMNVG
+606 NPERMNIG

-663 KVIGMSL
+663 KVI
-670 YYPQVRKALDN
+670 VRKALDN

-780 GFVYFIVREV
+780 GFAYFIVREV

-800 SVKMLLQL
+800 AVKMLLQL
-808 ISQWRQAAQS
+808 ISQWRQRGFNYNSLLQ
-818 SNKSHDAQT
+818 
-827 SGSSHSLSVER
+827 GSSSGRSLSLER
-838 SSLGVLHVVEGLAM
+838 TPLLGVLHVVEGLAL

-912 QTNLLYCPSGIDLQS
+912 QSNLLYCPSGIDLQT

-967 YLRQEN
+967 YLRQEH
-973 LPRHCPTALNYAWM
+973 LPKHCPTALNYAWM

-1005 INAKKVNSLSS
+1005 INAKKLNSLNS
-1016 SDSYIS
+1016 SDSYIG

-1027 LILCCSSASSSPP
+1027 LILCCSSASSSPS

-1048 GSVRCSPSETLAST
+1048 GSVRCSPPETLAST

-1085 IVPMMRSENMDITE
+1085 IVPMMRSESMDITE

-1155 ADAGVVS
+1155 ADAGV
-1162 QIASGGLDGESHSL
+1162 ITSGGLDGESHSL
-1176 NSTLLDYV
+1176 NSTLLEYV

-1192 AENDKDSDTLRDIR
+1192 AENDKDSDTLKDIR

-1288 NVGLSSDGYLYKWMD
+1288 NVGLSSDGYLYKWLD

-1408 KLEILQTDGILTPPS
+1408 KLEIQRTDGILTPPS

-1483 VDFKPAARRPEDS
+1483 VDFKPTVRRPEDCGS
-1496 SCSGGEDDEDAS
+1496 GEDDEDVHE
-1508 DRDMM
+1508 REVM

-1518 RWLHGE
+1518 RWLRGE
-1524 GWGSARA
+1524 GWGSPRA

-1539 MFVTAK
+1539 MFMTAK

-1571 IILHFLISIS
+1571 IILHFLISMS
-1581 GVSSEPSLLP
+1581 GVNSDPSLLP

-1611 LMSELELT
+1611 LMCELELT

-1626 THMDNPPYYRISSS
+1626 THMDNPPYYRITSSF
-1640 YKIPS
+1640 KIPS

-1651 SSSNTMVPGHD
+1651 SSSNTMVPGNDGHHD
-1662 SHHESKVKDSNMED
+1662 SKIKDSNMED
-1676 SYTHLDIYSG
+1676 RY
-1686 LNTNLNRQHHRL
+1686 NNLNRQHHRL

-1754 ETNAPAV
+1754 ETNAPGV
-1761 ALHRCNI
+1761 PLHRCNI
-1768 AVILLTDLIVDHGV
+1768 AVILLTDLIVDHAV

-1810 HCKRLLLHLLIVHGA
+1810 HCKRLLLHLLIVQGG
-1825 NSSIQGVAKVLLRNR
+1825 NSSVQSVAMVLLRNR
-1840 EFNDPRVLTVK
+1840 DYNEPRVLTVK
-1851 PVAPEFHFTG
+1851 PVAPEINLTG
-1861 VQELLPDCQ
+1861 QFCCGFLPDCQ
-1870 PSPVTDSG
+1870 PSPMKDSG

-1891 VGGSTLSHLSP
+1891 AGGAALSHLSP
-1902 SLLSEV
+1902 TLLSEV
-1908 DVTAEKDE
+1908 DATVEQDE

-1950 QLSMFVRHVVTV
+1950 QLSVFVRHVVTV
-1962 FKHSQPGFQL
+1962 FKHSQSGFQL

-1985 SCASRHYAGRSFQ
+1985 SCSSRHYAGRSFQ
-1998 IFRALKQPLTPTT
+1998 IFRALKQPLTLAT
-2011 LSNILSRLVETVG
+2011 LSDILSRLVETIG

-2060 LVQTSSCDHL
+2060 LAQTSARDPL

-2075 AANRKSTGQLNLSSG
+2075 AANRKSTGQLNLNSG
-2090 GLFHYMHSR
+2090 GLFHNAHTR
-2099 SHSLRASLMSERKVD
+2099 SNSLRASLMGEGKAD
-2114 RRRSNTLDVGD
+2114 RRRSNTLDIAD

-2140 SSLGGGGVPGA
+2140 SSLGGGGGPGGEA
-2151 DANPPVDPT
+2151 IPPVDPS

-2188 LNKLLGQLPLDHAD
+2188 LNKLLGQLPLDRVD
-2202 SREHLECIQAKL
+2202 SRERLEKVQAKL

-2222 LQLFLKGFTSVS
+2222 LQLFLKGFTSAS
-2234 TQELTIQLLSKLISV
+2234 TQELTIHLLSKLISV

-2257 SQLAGFPLN
+2257 SQVAGFPLN

-2275 QHFDSPTPF
+2275 QHFDSPSPF
-2284 CKETADKIAKVCAQE
+2284 CKETADKIAKVCTEE

-2317 SYSRDCP
+2317 SYSRDCT

-2353 EKGLPGMQQSL
+2353 EKGLPSMQQSL

-2475 QRSAASRNGKPQV
+2475 QRTAAGRNGKPQV

-2534 PESGIPKNPSVRL
+2534 PESGIPKNPSV
-2547 LSYSKASDKVVFPS
+2547 VFS
-2561 SEDLDS
+2561 SNEDLDS
-2567 VDQQTSLIPTVEEVA
+2567 ADQQTSLIPTVEEVV
-2582 REEEVQG
+2582 REEEVGG
-2589 EELGSEQQFG
+2589 EDTGSEQQFG

-2658 HEDTDESSEEELNS
+2658 HEDTDESSEEEVL
-2672 DSATDDT
+2672 SA
-2679 ASNHVDSLQ
+2679 SQILIRSGLVSLTLEP
-2688 QSQESSSSALTEE
+2688 QET
-2701 AVPALLPCLP
+2701 
-2711 SFPRPDS
+2711 
-2718 PMLEMALSDSTS
+2718 
-2730 SQLPEDAGG
+2730 
-2739 VAAADELSSS
+2739 
-2749 VSEDTGFCSAPP
+2749 
-2761 LPCDP
+2761 
-2766 PKLCELPDVQEP
+2766 
-2778 GDQAQDP
+2778 QDP
-2785 QETPEPQD
+2785 QE
-2793 DLDPAPPPPPAIDS
+2793 DLDPAPPPPPAIDT
-2807 PPGSVCEGE
+2807 PPGS
-2816 EEPQMVLPLHLPVEA
+2816 L
-2831 ENKPDLDPDLEPD
+2831 
-2844 PDPDPD
+2844 
-2850 STCGSVWEEDVTQ
+2850 
-2863 ALRELDERCEEEEA
+2863 CEEESPTVLPISLVCVCVCVYICPSVKTEG
-2877 DYSGMSS
+2877 SVEHVGLLLIGPRVCFS
-2884 QDEGDGDCFPEIQA
+2884 QDEGDADCFPEIQA

-2943 TFHVFSQLFQSIQ
+2943 TFHVFSRLFQSIQ
-2956 RKFGAITHA
+2956 RKFGSITHG
-2965 SVHFLGEKLQR
+2965 SVRFLGERLQR

-3024 DTYNGKREAAEL
+3024 DTYNAKREAAEL
-3036 WLENCRKTFGDKE
+3036 
-3049 SCQRLNTHTQ
+3049 
-3059 QMESLAELELCRR
+3059 ELELCRR

-3086 YCKLISRVDTIK
+3086 YCKLISRVDVIK
-3098 REAEVTNMS
+3098 REAHGVHKQNKNASNAIKPIVFIPLLEMS
-3107 DELSALESCLKAAER
+3107 FVQSFL
-3122 GNDGQED
+3122 
-3129 DVCMPDTAQ
+3129 CMCSHTLP
-3138 TNTETAI
+3138 
-3145 QLLIESLRTR
+3145 LLIY
-3155 DFCSALM
+3155 
-3162 QVKVFRSLWPND
+3162 RSLWPND
-3174 IFGNEGDNAV
+3174 IFGNETDNAV

-3216 GRLME
+3216 TRLME
-3221 LNLQIREALSQAQ
+3221 LNLQIHEALSQAQ
-3234 AGQPRDTVISTGM
+3234 ACHPLTTMVSTGL

>member
-1 MAWHKLLDGAP
+1 M
-12 ERKTGRLN
+12 E
-20 MDFLKNLVPGGG
+20 FLRSLVPAVISGDVGT
-32 QVPNVH
+32 VES
-38 GPLVHG
+38 G
-44 GAVLPREPGSRL
+44 GALPRETGPRL
-56 LRLRRPGLL
+56 LRMKRLL
-65 AMGQAIEED
+65 AIGQTTEED
-74 PEGSDDPVNASSR
+74 QQGLVNTSTTR
-87 PLRISKT
+87 P
-94 RLKGNIHQF
+94 IH
-103 RKTSFLHHARHG
+103 SNHI
-115 RGHKASA
+115 KASA
-122 PVSGSVSRHRTPSSV
+122 PVSSLSRRRAPSVAPLT
-137 TPIAWEKHNLVAM
+137 WEKRTAAM
-150 SSITIDP
+150 SSIIIDP

-177 EKKIEMVMAEPL
+177 EKKIEVVMAEPL
-189 EKPLSRSLQRGEDAQ
+189 EKLLSRSLQRGEDAQ
-204 FDQLISSMSSI
+204 FDQLISSMSSV

-277 LVSVEV
+277 LVTVEV

-293 DALVHEV
+293 DTLVHEV

-306 HFKHKEGYCGPNT
+306 HFKHKEGCSGPNT
-319 GNVHIIADLYA
+319 VNVHIIADLYA

-469 LCVSQKQFF
+469 LCVSQKLFF
-478 LNNWHIFLQNCL
+478 LNNWHIFLTNCL

-599 FHKTFTI
+599 SHKTFTI
-606 NPERMNVG
+606 NPERMNIG

-635 TTGIIMP
+635 TTGAIMP

-648 VKKIFL
+648 IKKIFL
-654 NTTLTDEEA
+654 ATTLTDEEA

-670 YYPQVRKALDN
+670 YYPAVRKALDN
-681 ILRHLDKEVG
+681 MLRHLDKEVG

-765 ALMVDFPEW
+765 ALMLDFPEW

-790 TDVHPTLLDN
+790 TDIHPTLLDN
-800 SVKMLLQL
+800 AIKMLLQL
-808 ISQWRQAAQS
+808 ISQWRQAVQT
-818 SNKSHDAQT
+818 SNKQGPG
-827 SGSSHSLSVER
+827 SGPSLPLER
-838 SSLGVLHVVEGLAM
+838 SPLWGVLHVLEGLAL

-877 TALGIGKG
+877 TALGIAKG

-912 QTNLLYCPSGIDLQS
+912 QTNLLYCPSGIDLQT

-956 GQDPWVISFSS
+956 GQDPWVISLSS
-967 YLRQEN
+967 YLRQEH
-973 LPRHCPTALNYAWM
+973 LPKHCPTALNYAWM

-1005 INAKKVNSLSS
+1005 INAKKLNSLSS
-1016 SDSYIS
+1016 SGDSYVG

-1027 LILCCSSASSSPP
+1027 LILCCSSATSSPNS
-1040 MCSSSSTS
+1040 SSSSTS
-1048 GSVRCSPSETLAST
+1048 GSIRCSPPETLAST
-1062 PDSGYSYDSKIVG
+1062 PDSGYSYDSKIIG

-1085 IVPMMRSENMDITE
+1085 VVPMMRSESMDITE

-1155 ADAGVVS
+1155 ADAGVIS
-1162 QIASGGLDGESHSL
+1162 QTASGGLDGESHSL
-1176 NSTLLDYV
+1176 NSVLLEYV

-1192 AENDKDSDTLRDIR
+1192 AENDKDSDTLKDIR

-1288 NVGLSSDGYLYKWMD
+1288 NVGLSSDGYLYKWLD

-1310 KKVHQLGCE
+1310 RKVHQLGCE

-1408 KLEILQTDGILTPPS
+1408 KLEIQRTDGILSPPS

-1483 VDFKPAARRPEDS
+1483 VDFKPSPRRHEETPICED
-1496 SCSGGEDDEDAS
+1496 EEDAHE
-1508 DRDMM
+1508 RDM

-1518 RWLHGE
+1518 RWLRGE
-1524 GWGSARA
+1524 GWGSPHA

-1539 MFVTAK
+1539 MFMTAK

-1550 AWSEIENVWTTL
+1550 AWSEMENVWTTL

-1571 IILHFLISIS
+1571 IILHFLISMS
-1581 GVSSEPSLLP
+1581 GVNSEPSFLP

-1611 LMSELELT
+1611 LMCELDLT

-1626 THMDNPPYYRISSS
+1626 THMDNPPYYRITSS

-1645 VTSGTT
+1645 VTSAGTT
-1651 SSSNTMVPGHD
+1651 SSSNTMVPGPDAHHD
-1662 SHHESKVKDSNMED
+1662 SSKNKDPNMDD
-1676 SYTHLDIYSG
+1676 SSTHLDIYSG
-1686 LNTNLNRQHHRL
+1686 LNSNLNRQHHRL

-1710 EEEKSDSMPL
+1710 EEEKGDSMPL

-1754 ETNAPAV
+1754 ETNTPGV
-1761 ALHRCNI
+1761 PIHRCNI

-1782 KVEWSAYLHLLLHAI
+1782 KVEWSAYLHLLLHSI

-1810 HCKRLLLHLLIVHGA
+1810 HCKRLLLHLLVVQGT
-1825 NSSIQGVAKVLLRNR
+1825 NSSVQSLASVLLRNR
-1840 EFNDPRVLTVK
+1840 EYNDPKVLTVK
-1851 PVAPEFHFTG
+1851 PPPHDFNLTG
-1861 VQELLPDCQ
+1861 MCDVVPDYQ
-1870 PSPVTDSG
+1870 PSPMTDSG

-1891 VGGSTLSHLSP
+1891 TGGTPLPHLTPTLIN
-1902 SLLSEV
+1902 EV
-1908 DVTAEKDE
+1908 DVIAEQDE
-1916 KVKALIEFITSR
+1916 KVKALIEFVTSR

-1950 QLSMFVRHVVTV
+1950 QLCVFLRHVVTV
-1962 FKHSQPGFQL
+1962 FKQSQSGFQL
-1972 ESLLSEVALQTAL
+1972 EQLLSEVALQTAL
-1985 SCASRHYAGRSFQ
+1985 SCSSRHYAGRSFQ
-1998 IFRALKQPLTPTT
+1998 IFRALKQPLTAAT
-2011 LSNILSRLVETVG
+2011 LSDVLSRLVETVG

-2060 LVQTSSCDHL
+2060 LAKASAHEHL
-2070 LGPKF
+2070 LGAKF

-2090 GLFHYMHSR
+2090 GLFHHGHYPHSHAR
-2099 SHSLRASLMSERKVD
+2099 SNSLRASLMGERKGD
-2114 RRRSNTLDVGD
+2114 RRRSNTLDIAD
-2125 RLGGSHGNLARTRSL
+2125 RLGGSHGNLARTQSL
-2140 SSLGGGGVPGA
+2140 SSLREGGGGGPGGEA
-2151 DANPPVDPT
+2151 IPPVDPT

-2175 SDYEFEYLLALRL
+2175 SDYEFEYMLALRL
-2188 LNKLLGQLPLDHAD
+2188 LNKLLGQLPLENAD
-2202 SREHLECIQAKL
+2202 SRERLETVQAKL

-2222 LQLFLKGFTSVS
+2222 LQLFLKGFTSAS
-2234 TQELTIQLLSKLISV
+2234 TQELTIHLLNKLISV

-2257 SQLAGFPLN
+2257 SQVAGFPLN

-2284 CKETADKIAKVCAQE
+2284 CKETADKIAKVCAEE

-2317 SYSRDCP
+2317 SYSRDCA

-2336 AFAEITLNL
+2336 AFAEITFNL

-2353 EKGLPGMQQSL
+2353 EKGLPSMQQSL

-2380 PVKQFNLEIMKI
+2380 PIKQFNLEIMKI
-2392 IGKYVQSPHWKEA
+2392 ISKYVQSPYWKEA

-2417 SLVVPDDV
+2417 SLVVPDEV
-2425 QRSYSTESCGSPE
+2425 QRSYSSESSGSPE
-2438 IAFTRIFNNSSKELP
+2438 IAFTRIFSNLSKELP

-2475 QRSAASRNGKPQV
+2475 QRTAAGRNGKPQV

-2524 RLMNVLSLCG
+2524 KLMNVLSLCG
-2534 PESGIPKNPSVRL
+2534 PESGIPKNPSV
-2547 LSYSKASDKVVFPS
+2547 VFS
-2561 SEDLDS
+2561 SNEDLDS
-2567 VDQQTSLIPTVEEVA
+2567 GDQQTSLIPTVEEVV
-2582 REEEVQG
+2582 REEDMQG
-2589 EELGSEQQFG
+2589 EDAGSEQQFG

-2624 GVRRRSLES
+2624 GVRRRSLDS
-2633 MDKGDTPSLQECQY
+2633 MDKGEGDGDTPSLQECQY
-2647 AGSTPSLNLTN
+2647 TGSTPSLNLTN
-2658 HEDTDESSEEELNS
+2658 QEDTDESSEEEVLSASQILTRSGLMNC
-2672 DSATDDT
+2672 DSAMDDAT
-2679 ASNHVDSLQ
+2679 SNHVDSLQ
-2688 QSQESSSSALTEE
+2688 QSQESSSSALSEE
-2701 AVPALLPCLP
+2701 TTALLPHLN
-2711 SFPRPDS
+2711 S
-2718 PMLEMALSDSTS
+2718 PALEMDCSDSI
-2730 SQLPEDAGG
+2730 QLPEDG
-2739 VAAADELSSS
+2739 VSMTAADELSSS
-2749 VSEDTGFCSAPP
+2749 VSTDTGFGSSAPA
-2761 LPCDP
+2761 LPPDP
-2766 PKLCELPDVQEP
+2766 PELFDLT
-2778 GDQAQDP
+2778 DSQDP
-2785 QETPEPQD
+2785 HD
-2793 DLDPAPPPPPAIDS
+2793 NLDPAPPRLPAIDTPPGSLCEERDS
-2807 PPGSVCEGE
+2807 PTTLPLLPPIPDSPCGSVCE
-2816 EEPQMVLPLHLPVEA
+2816 
-2831 ENKPDLDPDLEPD
+2831 
-2844 PDPDPD
+2844 
-2850 STCGSVWEEDVTQ
+2850 EDVTL
-2863 ALRELDERCEEEEA
+2863 ALKELDERCEEEEA
-2877 DYSGMSS
+2877 DFSDMSS
-2884 QDEGDGDCFPEIQA
+2884 QDEGDQDGFPEIQA

-2910 AAFQPVAYDNE
+2910 AAFQPVAYEDE
-2921 EDAWRCHVNQMLS
+2921 EDAWRVHVNQMLS

-2943 TFHVFSQLFQSIQ
+2943 TFHVFSRLFKSMQ
-2956 RKFGAITHA
+2956 RKFGAITHS
-2965 SVHFLGEKLQR
+2965 SVRFLGERLQR

-2989 SHSQCPTVLLDA
+2989 SRSQCPTVLLDA

-3024 DTYNGKREAAEL
+3024 DTYNGKREAAEE
-3036 WLENCRKTFGDKE
+3036 WLENCRKTFGDKDGN
-3049 SCQRLNTHTQ
+3049 QRPNTQ
-3059 QMESLAELELCRR
+3059 AQELELCRR

-3107 DELSALESCLKAAER
+3107 EELAILESCLKQAES
-3122 GNDGQED
+3122 GVDGQED
-3129 DVCMPDTAQ
+3129 VGVSDASQ
-3138 TNTETAI
+3138 TSTETAI
-3145 QLLIESLRTR
+3145 QSLIETLRAR
-3155 DFCSALM
+3155 DFGSALT
-3162 QVKVFRSLWPND
+3162 QVKTFRSLWPND
-3174 IFGNEGDNAV
+3174 IFGNESDDAV
-3184 QTLLHIYFRHQT
+3184 QTLLHIYFRQQT

-3209 RDLSQAS
+3209 RDLSQAN

-3221 LNLQIREALSQAQ
+3221 LNLQIREALSQAPQ
-3234 AGQPRDTVISTGM
+3234 TTVVSTGL

>member
-1 MAWHKLLDGAP
+1 M
-12 ERKTGRLN
+12 E
-20 MDFLKNLVPGGG
+20 FLKSLVPAVISGD
-32 QVPNVH
+32 
-38 GPLVHG
+38 GPIEHG
-44 GAVLPREPGSRL
+44 GALPRETGPRL
-56 LRLRRPGLL
+56 LRMKRLGLL
-65 AMGQAIEED
+65 AMGQTIDED
-74 PEGSDDPVNASSR
+74 QVDPATSSSR
-87 PLRISKT
+87 LARPSRR
-94 RLKGNIHQF
+94 RLKGHIHHI
-103 RKTSFLHHARHG
+103 RKISFAYAVG
-115 RGHKASA
+115 GGGGHEASA
-122 PVSGSVSRHRTPSSV
+122 PVSSSVSRRRAPSSV
-137 TPIAWEKHNLVAM
+137 TPLSWEKRNVAAM

-177 EKKIEMVMAEPL
+177 EKKIEVVMAEPL

-306 HFKHKEGYCGPNT
+306 HFKHKEGYSGPNT

-490 SHLKMPSNN
+490 SHLK
-499 SIRKQIETLQNKDP
+499 NKDP

-599 FHKTFTI
+599 SHKTFTI
-606 NPERMNVG
+606 NPERMNIG

-635 TTGIIMP
+635 TTGVIMP

-790 TDVHPTLLDN
+790 TDIHPTLLDN
-800 SVKMLLQL
+800 AVKMLLQL
-808 ISQWRQAAQS
+808 ISQWRQAVQS
-818 SNKSHDAQT
+818 SNKSHETQQGLG
-827 SGSSHSLSVER
+827 SGQSLSLER
-838 SSLGVLHVVEGLAM
+838 APLLSVLHVVEGLAL

-877 TALGIGKG
+877 TALGIAKG
-885 DEELAIDVMDRLSAS
+885 DEELAIDVMDRLSAL

-912 QTNLLYCPSGIDLQS
+912 QTNLLYCPSGIDLQT

-956 GQDPWVISFSS
+956 GQDPWVISLSS
-967 YLRQEN
+967 YLRQEH
-973 LPRHCPTALNYAWM
+973 LPKHCPTALNYAWM

-1016 SDSYIS
+1016 SSDSYIG

-1027 LILCCSSASSSPP
+1027 LILCCSSASSSPSTSSSS
-1040 MCSSSSTS
+1040 SSSSTS
-1048 GSVRCSPSETLAST
+1048 GSVRCSPPETLAST

-1085 IVPMMRSENMDITE
+1085 VVPMMRSESMDITE

-1155 ADAGVVS
+1155 ADAGVIS
-1162 QIASGGLDGESHSL
+1162 QMASGGLDGESHSL
-1176 NSTLLDYV
+1176 NSTLLEYV

-1192 AENDKDSDTLRDIR
+1192 AENDKDSDTLKDIR

-1288 NVGLSSDGYLYKWMD
+1288 NVGLSSDGYLYKWLD
-1303 NILDSQD
+1303 NILDSHD
-1310 KKVHQLGCE
+1310 RKVHQLGCE

-1408 KLEILQTDGILTPPS
+1408 KLEIQRTDGILTPPS

-1483 VDFKPAARRPEDS
+1483 VDFKPSARRPEDS
-1496 SCSGGEDDEDAS
+1496 GGGEDDEDAH

-1518 RWLHGE
+1518 RWLRGE
-1524 GWGSARA
+1524 GWGSPHA

-1539 MFVTAK
+1539 MFMTAK

-1571 IILHFLISIS
+1571 IILHFLISMC
-1581 GVSSEPSLLP
+1581 GVNSDPSLLP

-1611 LMSELELT
+1611 LMCELELT

-1626 THMDNPPYYRISSS
+1626 THMDNPPYYRITSS

-1651 SSSNTMVPGHD
+1651 SSSNTMVPGND
-1662 SHHESKVKDSNMED
+1662 SHHDSKIKDLNMED

-1686 LNTNLNRQHHRL
+1686 LNSNLNRQHHRL

-1761 ALHRCNI
+1761 PLHRCNI

-1810 HCKRLLLHLLIVHGA
+1810 HCKRLLLHLLVVQGA
-1825 NSSIQGVAKVLLRNR
+1825 NSSVQSLAMVLLRNR
-1840 EFNDPRVLTVK
+1840 EYNDPRVLTVK
-1851 PVAPEFHFTG
+1851 PVAQEFNLTG
-1861 VQELLPDCQ
+1861 VQDFLPEYQ
-1870 PSPVTDSG
+1870 PSPMTDSG

-1891 VGGSTLSHLSP
+1891 AGASALSHLSP
-1902 SLLSEV
+1902 TLLNEV
-1908 DVTAEKDE
+1908 DVTAEQDE
-1916 KVKALIEFITSR
+1916 KVKALIEFVTSR

-1950 QLSMFVRHVVTV
+1950 QLSVFLRHVVTV
-1962 FKHSQPGFQL
+1962 FKQSPSGFQL

-1985 SCASRHYAGRSFQ
+1985 SCSSRHYAGRSFQ
-1998 IFRALKQPLTPTT
+1998 IFRALKQPLTAAT
-2011 LSNILSRLVETVG
+2011 LSDVLSRLVETVG

-2051 VKNYDLLTA
+2051 MKNYDLLNA
-2060 LVQTSSCDHL
+2060 LAQTSTHDHL

-2075 AANRKSTGQLNLSSG
+2075 ATNRKSTGQLNLNSG
-2090 GLFHYMHSR
+2090 GLFHYVHSHPR
-2099 SHSLRASLMSERKVD
+2099 SNSLRASLMGERKID
-2114 RRRSNTLDVGD
+2114 RRRSNTLDIAD

-2140 SSLGGGGVPGA
+2140 SSLRESGGGGLGGEA
-2151 DANPPVDPT
+2151 IPPVDPS

-2188 LNKLLGQLPLDHAD
+2188 LNKLLGQLPLDRAD
-2202 SREHLECIQAKL
+2202 SRERLERVQAKL

-2222 LQLFLKGFTSVS
+2222 LQLFLKGFTSAS
-2234 TQELTIQLLSKLISV
+2234 TQELTIHLLSKLISV

-2257 SQLAGFPLN
+2257 SQVAGFPLN

-2284 CKETADKIAKVCAQE
+2284 CKETADKIAKVCADE

-2317 SYSRDCP
+2317 SYSRDCT

-2336 AFAEITLNL
+2336 AFSEITFNL

-2392 IGKYVQSPHWKEA
+2392 IGKYVQSPYWKEA
-2405 QNILKLV
+2405 QYILKLV

-2417 SLVVPDDV
+2417 SLVVPDEV
-2425 QRSYSTESCGSPE
+2425 QRSYSAESSGSPE

-2475 QRSAASRNGKPQV
+2475 QRTAAGRNGKPQV

-2524 RLMNVLSLCG
+2524 KLMNVLSLCG
-2534 PESGIPKNPSVRL
+2534 PESGIPKNPSV
-2547 LSYSKASDKVVFPS
+2547 VFS
-2561 SEDLDS
+2561 SNEDLDS
-2567 VDQQTSLIPTVEEVA
+2567 GDQQTSLIPTVEEVV

-2589 EELGSEQQFG
+2589 EDAGSEQQFG

-2624 GVRRRSLES
+2624 GVRRRSLDS

-2647 AGSTPSLNLTN
+2647 TGSTPSLNLTN
-2658 HEDTDESSEEELNS
+2658 QEDTDESSEEEVLSASQILTRSGLLNS
-2672 DSATDDT
+2672 DSATDDAT
-2679 ASNHVDSLQ
+2679 SNHVDSLQ

-2701 AVPALLPCLP
+2701 AAVLP
-2711 SFPRPDS
+2711 SLPSLPRLDS
-2718 PMLEMALSDSTS
+2718 PILEMAHSDSTS
-2730 SQLPEDAGG
+2730 SQLPEDA
-2739 VAAADELSSS
+2739 VSMTAADELSSS

-2761 LPCDP
+2761 LPSDP
-2766 PKLCELPDVQEP
+2766 PELCDLPDSH
-2778 GDQAQDP
+2778 DSQD
-2785 QETPEPQD
+2785 PQD
-2793 DLDPAPPPPPAIDS
+2793 DLDPAPPPPPAIDTPPGSLCEEES
-2807 PPGSVCEGE
+2807 PTALPLPMAPEPDSPCGSVCE
-2816 EEPQMVLPLHLPVEA
+2816 
-2831 ENKPDLDPDLEPD
+2831 
-2844 PDPDPD
+2844 
-2850 STCGSVWEEDVTQ
+2850 EDVTL
-2863 ALRELDERCEEEEA
+2863 ALKELDERCEEEEA
-2877 DYSGMSS
+2877 DFSGMSS
-2884 QDEGDGDCFPEIQA
+2884 QDEGDADCFPEIQA

-2943 TFHVFSQLFQSIQ
+2943 TFHVFSRLFQNIQ
-2956 RKFGAITHA
+2956 RKFGSITHS
-2965 SVHFLGEKLQR
+2965 SVRFLGERLQR

-3024 DTYNGKREAAEL
+3024 DTYNGKREAAEQ
-3036 WLENCRKTFGDKE
+3036 WLENCRKTFGDKD
-3049 SCQRLNTHTQ
+3049 SNQRPNTQAQ
-3059 QMESLAELELCRR
+3059 QMENLAELELCRR

-3107 DELSALESCLKAAER
+3107 EELAILESCLKEAER
-3122 GNDGQED
+3122 GGDGQED
-3129 DVCMPDTAQ
+3129 VCISDSAQ
-3138 TNTETAI
+3138 TSTETAI
-3145 QLLIESLRTR
+3145 QSLIETLRAR
-3155 DFCSALM
+3155 DFSSALT
-3162 QVKVFRSLWPND
+3162 QVKIFRSLWPND
-3174 IFGNEGDNAV
+3174 IFGNESDDAV

-3216 GRLME
+3216 TRLME

-3234 AGQPRDTVISTGM
+3234 ACQPRSTMVSTGL

>member
-1 MAWHKLLDGAP
+1 MLSLQDSVFFEISIKSLL
-12 ERKTGRLN
+12 K
-20 MDFLKNLVPGGG
+20 
-32 QVPNVH
+32 
-38 GPLVHG
+38 
-44 GAVLPREPGSRL
+44 SW
-56 LRLRRPGLL
+56 
-65 AMGQAIEED
+65 
-74 PEGSDDPVNASSR
+74 SSSSS
-87 PLRISKT
+87 P
-94 RLKGNIHQF
+94 
-103 RKTSFLHHARHG
+103 
-115 RGHKASA
+115 
-122 PVSGSVSRHRTPSSV
+122 PVSSSVSRRRAPPSV
-137 TPIAWEKHNLVAM
+137 TPVSWEKHCVAAM

-267 RDLAIDFIFC
+267 RDLSIDFIFC

-330 EVIGVLTQS
+330 EVIGILTQS

-356 QKEQSPYVVQSIISL
+356 LKEQSPYVVQSVITL

-444 LYQTTFDLSSRK
+444 LYQTTFELSSRK

-599 FHKTFTI
+599 SHKTFTI
-606 NPERMNVG
+606 NPERMNIG

-663 KVIGMSL
+663 KGIGMSS
-670 YYPQVRKALDN
+670 YYPQMRKALDN

-780 GFVYFIVREV
+780 GFAYFIVREV

-800 SVKMLLQL
+800 AVKMLLQL
-808 ISQWRQAAQS
+808 LSQWRQAVTS
-818 SNKSHDAQT
+818 SNKSHDAKG
-827 SGSSHSLSVER
+827 SGGGPSLPLER
-838 SSLGVLHVVEGLAM
+838 TPLLGVLHVVEGLAL

-912 QTNLLYCPSGIDLQS
+912 QTNLLYCPSGIDLQT

-967 YLRQEN
+967 YLRQEH
-973 LPRHCPTALNYAWM
+973 LPKHCPTALNYAWM

-1005 INAKKVNSLSS
+1005 INAKKLNSLNS
-1016 SDSYIS
+1016 SDSYIG

-1027 LILCCSSASSSPP
+1027 LILCCSSASSSPS
-1040 MCSSSSTS
+1040 MSSSSSTS
-1048 GSVRCSPSETLAST
+1048 GSVRCSPPETLAST

-1085 IVPMMRSENMDITE
+1085 IVPMMRSESMDITE

-1155 ADAGVVS
+1155 ADAGVIS
-1162 QIASGGLDGESHSL
+1162 QITSGGLDGESHSL
-1176 NSTLLDYV
+1176 NGTLLEYV

-1192 AENDKDSDTLRDIR
+1192 AENDKDSDTLKDIR

-1220 PVHQRRTIF
+1220 PVHQRRSIF

-1288 NVGLSSDGYLYKWMD
+1288 NVGLSSDGYLYKWLD

-1374 NLILFKAADSSRD
+1374 NLILFKAADSSRE

-1408 KLEILQTDGILTPPS
+1408 KLEIQRTDGILTPPS

-1483 VDFKPAARRPEDS
+1483 VDFKAAARRPED
-1496 SCSGGEDDEDAS
+1496 GGGGGGCEEDEDAHEREIS
-1508 DRDMM
+1508 MC
-1513 MVNSR
+1513 NSR
-1518 RWLHGE
+1518 RWLRGE
-1524 GWGSARA
+1524 GWGSPRA

-1539 MFVTAK
+1539 MFMTAK

-1571 IILHFLISIS
+1571 IILHFLISMS
-1581 GVSSEPSLLP
+1581 GVSSDPSLLP

-1611 LMSELELT
+1611 LMCELELT
-1619 DPVSSAV
+1619 DPVCSAV
-1626 THMDNPPYYRISSS
+1626 THMDNPPYYRITSS
-1640 YKIPS
+1640 YKIPT
-1645 VTSGTT
+1645 VNSGTT
-1651 SSSNTMVPGHD
+1651 SSTNTMVPNEG
-1662 SHHESKVKDSNMED
+1662 HHEGKVKDSNMED

-1686 LNTNLNRQHHRL
+1686 LNSNLNRQHHRL

-1754 ETNAPAV
+1754 ETNSPGV
-1761 ALHRCNI
+1761 PLHRCNI

-1810 HCKRLLLHLLIVHGA
+1810 HCKRLLLHLLVVQGA
-1825 NSSIQGVAKVLLRNR
+1825 NSSVQSVAMVLLRNR
-1840 EFNDPRVLTVK
+1840 DYNEPRVLTVK
-1851 PVAPEFHFTG
+1851 PVAPEINLTG
-1861 VQELLPDCQ
+1861 VQELLSDCQ
-1870 PSPVTDSG
+1870 PSPMTDSG

-1891 VGGSTLSHLSP
+1891 AGLPHLSP
-1902 SLLSEV
+1902 PLLSEV
-1908 DVTAEKDE
+1908 DATAEQDE
-1916 KVKALIEFITSR
+1916 KVKSLIEFITSR

-1941 KNPNIKSAD
+1941 KNPNIKSAE
-1950 QLSMFVRHVVTV
+1950 QLSVFVRHVATV
-1962 FKHSQPGFQL
+1962 FKHSPSGFQL

-1985 SCASRHYAGRSFQ
+1985 SCSSRHYAGRSFQ
-1998 IFRALKQPLTPTT
+1998 IFRALKQPLTLAT
-2011 LSNILSRLVETVG
+2011 LSDILSRLVETVG

-2060 LVQTSSCDHL
+2060 LAQTSARDHL

-2075 AANRKSTGQLNLSSG
+2075 AANRKSTGQLNLSGG
-2090 GLFHYMHSR
+2090 GLFRDAHAR
-2099 SHSLRASLMSERKVD
+2099 SSSLRASLMGERKAD
-2114 RRRSNTLDVGD
+2114 RRRSNTLDVAD
-2125 RLGGSHGNLARTRSL
+2125 RLAGSHGNLARTRSL
-2140 SSLGGGGVPGA
+2140 SALGGAAGPGG
-2151 DANPPVDPT
+2151 DAIPPVDPS

-2188 LNKLLGQLPLDHAD
+2188 LNKLLGQLPLDRAD
-2202 SREHLECIQAKL
+2202 SRERLEAVQAQL

-2222 LQLFLKGFTSVS
+2222 LQLFLKGFTSAS
-2234 TQELTIQLLSKLISV
+2234 TQELTIHLLSKLISV
-2249 SRHTLVDP
+2249 SRQTLVDP
-2257 SQLAGFPLN
+2257 SQVAGFPLN

-2284 CKETADKIAKVCAQE
+2284 CKETADKIAKLCAEE
-2299 KSATLSNLAHMM
+2299 KSATLSNLAHML
-2311 SLYSTH
+2311 SLYSAH
-2317 SYSRDCP
+2317 SYSRDCS

-2353 EKGLPGMQQSL
+2353 EKGLPSMQQSL

-2373 HIDLSAA
+2373 HVDLSAA

-2475 QRSAASRNGKPQV
+2475 QRTPVGRNGKPQV

-2534 PESGIPKNPSVRL
+2534 PESGVPKNPSV
-2547 LSYSKASDKVVFPS
+2547 VFS
-2561 SEDLDS
+2561 SNEDLDS
-2567 VDQQTSLIPTVEEVA
+2567 ADQQTSLIPTVEEVV
-2582 REEEVQG
+2582 REEELLG
-2589 EELGSEQQFG
+2589 EDAGSEQQFG

-2658 HEDTDESSEEELNS
+2658 HEDTDESSEEEVLSASQILSRSGLLNS
-2672 DSATDDT
+2672 DSATDDA
-2679 ASNHVDSLQ
+2679 ASNHVDALQ
-2688 QSQESSSSALTEE
+2688 RSQEASGGGGGGVPTEE
-2701 AVPALLPCLP
+2701 PPASPAL
-2711 SFPRPDS
+2711 PRPDS
-2718 PMLEMALSDSTS
+2718 PALLEPAPSDSAG
-2730 SQLPEDAGG
+2730 SQLPEDA
-2739 VAAADELSSS
+2739 VSVTTTAADDLSSS
-2749 VSEDTGFCSAPP
+2749 VSEDTGFCSAGP
-2761 LPCDP
+2761 LPSDP
-2766 PKLCELPDVQEP
+2766 PEPCDLPDPRDAPE
-2778 GDQAQDP
+2778 ARDP
-2785 QETPEPQD
+2785 PREE
-2793 DLDPAPPPPPAIDS
+2793 LDPAPPPPLATDA
-2807 PPGSVCEGE
+2807 PPG
-2816 EEPQMVLPLHLPVEA
+2816 PLFEDDAQTAPPPTPPET
-2831 ENKPDLDPDLEPD
+2831 KPDLDPDG
-2844 PDPDPD
+2844 
-2850 STCGSVWEEDVTQ
+2850 SCGSGWEEDVTQ
-2863 ALRELDERCEEEEA
+2863 ALKELDERCEEEEA
-2877 DYSGMSS
+2877 DFSGMSS
-2884 QDEGDGDCFPEIQA
+2884 QDEGDADGFPEVRA

-2910 AAFQPVAYDNE
+2910 AAFQPVAYDDE

-2934 DTDGSSAVY
+2934 DSDGSSAVY
-2943 TFHVFSQLFQSIQ
+2943 TFHVFSRLFQSIQ
-2956 RKFGAITHA
+2956 TRFGCVTRG
-2965 SVHFLGEKLQR
+2965 SVRFLGERLQR
-2976 MGNQFLS
+2976 VGNQFLS

-2989 SHSQCPTVLLDA
+2989 SRSQCPTVLLDA

-3024 DTYNGKREAAEL
+3024 DTYNAKREAAET
-3036 WLENCRKTFGDKE
+3036 WLENCRKTFGDKDG
-3049 SCQRLNTHTQ
+3049 SQQPNTHAQ
-3059 QMESLAELELCRR
+3059 QMENLAELELCRR

-3107 DELSALESCLKAAER
+3107 EELSVLESRLKEAES
-3122 GNDGQED
+3122 GGDGPED
-3129 DVCMPDTAQ
+3129 ALMSDCNPTD
-3138 TNTETAI
+3138 TETAI
-3145 QLLIESLRTR
+3145 QSLLETLRGR
-3155 DFCSALM
+3155 DYSAALT
-3162 QVKVFRSLWPND
+3162 QVKVFRSLWPDD
-3174 IFGNEGDNAV
+3174 IFGGAADDAV

-3196 LGQTGCLAVVGPS
+3196 LGRTGCLAVVGPS
-3209 RDLSQAS
+3209 RDPAAAS
-3216 GRLME
+3216 ARLTE
-3221 LNLQIREALSQAQ
+3221 LNLQIREALSRAQ
-3234 AGQPRDTVISTGM
+3234 GCRTSTMLSTGL